1 MIPII
6 YGNLTMDKSSMAAR
20 PTVSTFVQTMGTNV
34 QKGAKSGGFRDKVA
48 FNPLLMEEKNRF
60 PSSLLQNTFNAFQLK
75 QFRPFPLLQFCL
87 LLLLGSVGMA
97 AFAQTEPPRFT
108 AITSMDGLSSN
119 TVTAILKDRYG
130 LLWFAT
136 DDGLNKF
143 DGTGFTVYRHQK
155 KDSTSLKS
163 NDVSAIFEDRT
174 GRIWVG
180 TIIGSLHLYDRR
192 KDSFVRIKT
201 HHSINSICEDAQ
213 GKIWVGT
220 TQGLIILDPNTFA
233 IKTFTNIPGTPAQVA
248 GKHIHRVFRDRHQ
261 QMWVGTGNGLFR
273 FLGKQNRF
281 IPVDYRGTE
290 GYQAG
295 AEFVTAIAED
305 SAGRMWIGT
314 QHGLFVLSAEGK
326 PVRHFGYQ
334 PGNSHSIS
342 NNMIFS
348 IAAQSPDEVW
358 IGTDGGLN
366 IVDTR
371 TWRIAHYAPDPRTP
385 FSITNKSI
393 RSIFPDRSGITWLG
407 TYKGG
412 VNKYDRN
419 LTLFGL
425 KRCDPYDPYGL
436 SAPFVTSFAEHP
448 DGRIFVGTD
457 DGGVNLYDRKTNL
470 FRKYAIHPKN
480 KAASAGLAVL
490 SLKLTA
496 PDALWI
502 GTFQDGLFRLNPAT
516 GRYEQFLQS
525 PEAGSLGN
533 NNIFSLTQDK
543 KGQLWIGTN
552 GGGVNVFHPETGRF
566 ERLFDQSIALLNRI
580 IPLNAYIRDI
590 VEDRHGK
597 MWIASHGTGIA
608 VFDPEKRVSVLLD
621 RDRAALPSNNVLS
634 LLEDSRGNI
643 WAGTGGE
650 GLALFDQ
657 KTRKF
662 VTFGVNEGL
671 SSGMIN
677 KVLEDAQGRIWVST
691 NEGISFFDVHKK
703 KFTNYTTHN
712 GLQNNTFA
720 LGSGLRTSDNML
732 FFGGIA
738 GFNYIDTR
746 GLKRSQ
752 GHTPVILRDLKVG
765 NRTITS
771 ADSGMID
778 ADISVAQSIRLD
790 YKQNFSIG
798 YSALNY
804 TSPEQ
809 TAYRYRL
816 VGLQH
821 EWQQAGQATTASYTN
836 LNPGDYRFEVQASS
850 DGSDWS
856 SVTATVAVIV
866 KPPFYL
872 TIYAYIFYVLAPL
885 AAVFLMRRRGI
896 RKLQRKFREEQAR
909 RETERAQELDR
920 LKIKFLTNLSHE
932 FRTPISLILAPAETL
947 LSQESPH
954 QPQIS
959 AIRRNAKR
967 LLNLVDQLLDFKNL
981 QEQELKADLRRADI
995 VPFVRDA
1002 CDSFSDLSQRKR
1014 IRFTFD
1020 SAIAHLLIDFDADK
1034 MERILFNLLSNAFKF
1049 TPEGGEVALQLSC
1062 GTDDSQQNRLYIK
1075 ISDTGIGIAQEN
1087 HEKIFDRFF
1096 QDEADASV
1104 LNQGSGI
1111 GLSIVRE
1118 FVQMHGGFITVGS
1131 NGARGSI
1138 FTVGLPCETLLF
1150 NPVEIAPAAP
1160 FANITQPE
1168 SATGAGKVSQAEFDD
1183 LPGNDLPGNDLPRIL
1198 IVEDNAEFRHYLKE
1212 NLETHYRVL
1221 EAADGREGWQKAL
1234 SYHPELIVSDIAMP
1248 EMDGLG
1254 MSEKIRSDKR
1264 TSHIPIILLTASSG
1278 EEQQLKGLSSG
1289 ANDYLTKPFNFEILN
1304 IKINNLL
1311 LLNRLLKDVYSRQ
1324 IQMTGRDEA
1333 IESGD
1338 VKLLRDILSYI
1349 DENLNSTQLSVENL
1363 ARHVGMSRG
1372 TLYTKVLEIS
1382 GQSPIE
1388 FIRSIKLEKAAILLE
1403 KSDMNVSQI
1412 SYTAGFATPNY
1423 FTKSFKAK
1431 FNMLPS
1437 AYKAMKR
1444 KPFLHTSH

>member
-1 MIPII
+1 MTA
-6 YGNLTMDKSSMAAR
+6 LK
-20 PTVSTFVQTMGTNV
+20 TFAL
-34 QKGAKSGGFRDKVA
+34 KPSRLF
-48 FNPLLMEEKNRF
+48 LL
-60 PSSLLQNTFNAFQLK
+60 FQI
-75 QFRPFPLLQFCL
+75 CL
-87 LLLLGSVGMA
+87 LLHFAGPA
-97 AFAQTEPPRFT
+97 TTAFAQNEPPRFT
-108 AITSMDGLSSN
+108 AITSMDGLSAN

-163 NDVSAIFEDRT
+163 NDVSALYEDRA

-201 HHSINSICEDAQ
+201 HHSINTICEDGQ
-213 GKIWVGT
+213 GKMWVGT
-220 TQGLIILDPNTFA
+220 TQGLVIVDPKTLHISTFA
-233 IKTFTNIPGTPAQVA
+233 SIA
-248 GKHIHRVFRDRHQ
+248 GKHIHRVFRDRKQ
-261 QMWVGTGNGLFR
+261 QMWVGTGNGLFKY
-273 FLGKQNRF
+273 LAKQNRLL
-281 IPVDYRGTE
+281 PVDYRGTS
-290 GYQAG
+290 GYQNG
-295 AEFVTAIAED
+295 SEFVTAMDED
-305 SAGRMWIGT
+305 SSGSLWIGT
-314 QHGLFVLSAEGK
+314 QNGLFVLSATGK
-326 PVRHFGYQ
+326 PIRHYSYQ
-334 PGNSHSIS
+334 PGSAQSIS
-342 NNMIFS
+342 NNMIF
-348 IAAQSPDEVW
+348 AVRPQGRDEVW
-358 IGTDGGLN
+358 VGTDGGLN
-366 IVDTR
+366 IVHTR
-371 TWRIAHYAPDPRTP
+371 TGRITHHAPDPRMP

-393 RSIFPDRSGITWLG
+393 RSILTDASGITWMG

-425 KRCDPYDPYGL
+425 KRCDPYDPFGL

-470 FRKYAIHPKN
+470 FRKYPIQPKQ
-480 KAASAGLAVL
+480 KSASAGLAVL

-516 GRYEQFLQS
+516 GRYEQFLQG
-525 PEAGSLGN
+525 PDAGSLGN
-533 NNIFSLTQDK
+533 NNIFALTQDK

-552 GGGVNVFHPETGRF
+552 GGGVNVLDPKTGHF
-566 ERLFDQSIALLNRI
+566 ERLFNQNVTLLNRI

-608 VFDPEKRVSVLLD
+608 IFDPEKRTSILLD
-621 RDRAALPSNNVLS
+621 RERSALPSNNVLS

-650 GLALFDQ
+650 GLALYDP
-657 KTRKF
+657 KTQKF

-671 SSGMIN
+671 ASGMIN

-691 NEGISFFDVHKK
+691 NDGISYFDLHKK

-720 LGSGLRTSDNML
+720 LGAGLRASDNML

-746 GLKRSQ
+746 SLKRNQ
-752 GHTPVILRDLKVG
+752 GHTPVILRELKVG

-778 ADISVAQSIRLD
+778 ADISVARSIRLD

-798 YSALNY
+798 YGALNY

-821 EWQQAGQATTASYTN
+821 EWQQAGNATTASYTN
-836 LNPGDYRFEVQASS
+836 LSPGDYRFEVQASS
-850 DGSDWS
+850 DDSDWS
-856 SVTATVAVIV
+856 SPPATVAVTV

-872 TIYAYIFYVLAPL
+872 TIYAYIFYVLAPI
-885 AAVFLMRRRGI
+885 AVVFLMRRRGI
-896 RKLQRKFREEQAR
+896 RRLHRKFREEQAR
-909 RETERAQELDR
+909 RETERTQELNR

-932 FRTPISLILAPAETL
+932 FRTPISLILAPVENL
-947 LSQESPH
+947 LGQEY
-954 QPQIS
+954 QPQIA

-995 VPFVRDA
+995 VPFIRDA

-1020 SAIAHLLIDFDADK
+1020 SAIAHLLIDFDAGK

-1049 TPEGGEVALQLSC
+1049 TPEGGEVALQLTC
-1062 GTDDSQQNRLYIK
+1062 GTDDAQQNWLYIK
-1075 ISDTGIGIAQEN
+1075 VSDTGIGIAPE
-1087 HEKIFDRFF
+1087 HYERIFDRFF
-1096 QDEADASV
+1096 QDEGDASV

-1131 NGARGSI
+1131 NGGNGSI

-1150 NPVEIAPAAP
+1150 NPVEIAPSPA
-1160 FANITQPE
+1160 
-1168 SATGAGKVSQAEFDD
+1168 FDD
-1183 LPGNDLPGNDLPRIL
+1183 IPQRETVNTNQANGDASPGDDLLRNASPGNDLPGDALPRIL

-1212 NLETHYRVL
+1212 NLEAHYRVL
-1221 EAADGREGWQKAL
+1221 EAADGREGWQKVL
-1234 SYHPELIVSDIAMP
+1234 SCHPELIVSDIAMP
-1248 EMDGLG
+1248 EMDGLA

-1304 IKINNLL
+1304 VKINNLL

-1349 DENLNSTQLSVENL
+1349 DDNLNSTQLSVENL

-1372 TLYTKVLEIS
+1372 TLYTRVLELS

-1388 FIRSIKLEKAAILLE
+1388 FIRSIKLEKAALLLE

-1437 AYKAMKR
+1437 EYKTMKR

>member
-1 MIPII
+1 
-6 YGNLTMDKSSMAAR
+6 
-20 PTVSTFVQTMGTNV
+20 
-34 QKGAKSGGFRDKVA
+34 
-48 FNPLLMEEKNRF
+48 
-60 PSSLLQNTFNAFQLK
+60 
-75 QFRPFPLLQFCL
+75 
-87 LLLLGSVGMA
+87 
-97 AFAQTEPPRFT
+97 
-108 AITSMDGLSSN
+108 MDGLSSN
-119 TVTAILKDRYG
+119 TVTAILKDRHG

-143 DGTGFTVYRHQK
+143 DGTDFTVYRHQK

-163 NDVSAIFEDRT
+163 NDVSALYEDRA

-192 KDSFVRIKT
+192 KDSFIRINT
-201 HHSINSICEDAQ
+201 FHSINSICEDRE
-213 GKIWVGT
+213 GKIWAGT
-220 TQGLIILDPNTFA
+220 TQGLITIDPQTLHINTLA
-233 IKTFTNIPGTPAQVA
+233 SISGTPAQVA
-248 GKHIHRVFRDRHQ
+248 GQHVHRVFRDRHQ
-261 QMWVGTGNGLFR
+261 QMWVGTSNGLFR
-273 FLGKQNRF
+273 FMGNQNRF
-281 IPVDYRGTE
+281 VAVDYRGPQTYQE
-290 GYQAG
+290 GS
-295 AEFVTAIAED
+295 EFVTAIGED
-305 SAGRMWIGT
+305 SSGRMWVGT
-314 QHGLFVLSAEGK
+314 QHGLFVLSAAGK
-326 PVRHFGYQ
+326 QVRHFNYE

-342 NNMIFS
+342 NNIIFA
-348 IAAQSPDEVW
+348 IAAQSRDEIW
-358 IGTDGGLN
+358 IATDGGLN
-366 IVDTR
+366 IIDTR
-371 TWRIAHYAPDPRTP
+371 TERITRHGPDPRMP

-393 RSIFPDRSGITWLG
+393 RSLLTDPAGITWMG

-436 SAPFVTSFAEHP
+436 SAPFVTSFAEHS
-448 DGRIFVGTD
+448 DGRVFVGTD

-470 FRKYAIHPKN
+470 IRKYAIHPRN
-480 KAASAGLAVL
+480 KAASSGLAVL

-502 GTFQDGLFRLNPAT
+502 GTFQDGLFRLDPAT
-516 GRYEQFLQS
+516 GRYEQFTQG

-533 NNIFSLTQDK
+533 NNIFALTLDK
-543 KGQLWIGTN
+543 RGKLWIGTN
-552 GGGVNVFHPETGRF
+552 GGGVNVFHPETGQF
-566 ERLFDQSIALLNRI
+566 ERLFHPTVSLLNRT

-597 MWIASHGTGIA
+597 IWIASHGTGIA
-608 VFDPEKRVSVLLD
+608 VFDPEKRVSIILD
-621 RDRAALPSNNVLS
+621 RETAGLPSNNVLS

-643 WAGTGGE
+643 WAGTSGE
-650 GLALFDQ
+650 GLARFNP
-657 KTRKF
+657 KTRQF
-662 VTFGVNEGL
+662 EILGVGEGL

-720 LGSGLRTSDNML
+720 LGAGLRTSDNLL

-746 GLKRSQ
+746 SLKRNQ
-752 GHTPVILRDLKVG
+752 GQTPVMLRDLKVG

-771 ADSGMID
+771 ADAGMVD

-798 YSALNY
+798 YGALNY
-804 TSPEQ
+804 TNPEQ

-816 VGLQH
+816 VGLQN

-836 LNPGDYRFEVQASS
+836 LSPGDYRFEVQASS
-850 DGSDWS
+850 DGSDWTS
-856 SVTATVAVIV
+856 PPATVAVTI

-872 TIYAYIFYVLAPL
+872 TIYAYIFYVLAPI
-885 AAVFLMRRRGI
+885 AAVYLMRRRGI
-896 RKLQRKFREEQAR
+896 RRLHRKFREEQAR
-909 RETERAQELDR
+909 RETERKQELDR

-932 FRTPISLILAPAETL
+932 FRTPISLILAPVENL
-947 LSQESPH
+947 LGPEQPH
-954 QPQIS
+954 QPQIA

-981 QEQELKADLRRADI
+981 QEQELKADLRRNDI
-995 VPFVRDA
+995 VPFIRDA

-1020 SAIAHLLIDFDADK
+1020 SSISHLLVDFDADK

-1049 TPEGGEVALQLSC
+1049 TPEGGEVTLQLSC
-1062 GTDDSQQNRLYIK
+1062 GTDDSQQNWLYIK
-1075 ISDTGIGIAQEN
+1075 VSDTGIGISPE
-1087 HEKIFDRFF
+1087 HREKIFDRFF

-1131 NGARGSI
+1131 NGDKGSV
-1138 FTVGLPCETLLF
+1138 FTVGLPCETWVF
-1150 NPVEIAPAAP
+1150 NPVEIAPAVPFEGTAAP
-1160 FANITQPE
+1160 EEGPDP
-1168 SATGAGKVSQAEFDD
+1168 AGKMSQAEFDEM
-1183 LPGNDLPGNDLPRIL
+1183 PRNDLPRIL

-1221 EAADGREGWQKAL
+1221 EAADGKEGWQKAL
-1234 SYHPELIVSDIAMP
+1234 SCHPELIVSDIAMP
-1248 EMDGLG
+1248 EMDGLA
-1254 MSEKIRSDKR
+1254 MSEKIKSDKR

-1304 IKINNLL
+1304 VKINNLL

-1324 IQMTGRDEA
+1324 IQMSGRDVA

-1338 VKLLRDILSYI
+1338 VKLLRDMLSYI
-1349 DENLNSTQLSVENL
+1349 EDNLNSTQLSVENL

-1372 TLYTKVLEIS
+1372 TLYTKVLEVS
-1382 GQSPIE
+1382 GQTPIE
-1388 FIRSIKLEKAAILLE
+1388 FIRSIKLEKAALLLE

-1437 AYKAMKR
+1437 EYKAMKR
-1444 KPFLHTSH
+1444 KPFSQVSH

>member
-1 MIPII
+1 
-6 YGNLTMDKSSMAAR
+6 
-20 PTVSTFVQTMGTNV
+20 MG
-34 QKGAKSGGFRDKVA
+34 QS
-48 FNPLLMEEKNRF
+48 
-60 PSSLLQNTFNAFQLK
+60 
-75 QFRPFPLLQFCL
+75 
-87 LLLLGSVGMA
+87 
-97 AFAQTEPPRFT
+97 EPPRFT

-143 DGTGFTVYRHQK
+143 DGTGFTVYRHRK
-155 KDSTSLKS
+155 TDPASLKS
-163 NDVSAIFEDRT
+163 NDVSALYEDRA

-201 HHSINSICEDAQ
+201 HHSINSICEDSQ
-213 GKIWVGT
+213 GRIWAGT
-220 TQGLIILDPNTFA
+220 TQGLIIIDPLTFNV
-233 IKTFTNIPGTPAQVA
+233 KTFTAIPGTPAQVA

-273 FLGKQNRF
+273 FLGKQNQF

-295 AEFVTAIAED
+295 SEFVTAIGED
-305 SAGRMWIGT
+305 SSGSKWIGT
-314 QHGLFVLSAEGK
+314 QNGLFVLSAEGK
-326 PVRHFGYQ
+326 RIRHFSYQ
-334 PGNSHSIS
+334 PGNGHSIS
-342 NNMIFS
+342 NNMIFTV
-348 IAAQSPDEVW
+348 AAQSRDEVW
-358 IGTDGGLN
+358 VGTDGGLN
-366 IVDTR
+366 IIDTR
-371 TWRIAHYAPDPRTP
+371 TGRITHHAPYPRMP

-393 RSIFPDRSGITWLG
+393 RSILTDPTGITWMG

-470 FRKYAIHPKN
+470 FRRYTIHPRN
-480 KAASAGLAVL
+480 KAASSGLAVL
-490 SLKLTA
+490 SLELTA

-502 GTFQDGLFRLNPAT
+502 GTFQDGLFRLNPAS
-516 GRYEQFLQS
+516 GRYEQFTKGA
-525 PEAGSLGN
+525 EDGSLGN
-533 NNIFSLTQDK
+533 DNIFALTKDK
-543 KGQLWIGTN
+543 KGRLWIGTN
-552 GGGVNVFHPETGRF
+552 GGGVNIFHPETQRF
-566 ERLFDQSIALLNRI
+566 ERLFNPNISLLNRI

-608 VFDPEKRVSVLLD
+608 VFDPEKRVSILLD
-621 RDRAALPSNNVLS
+621 RETAALPSNNVLS

-650 GLALFDQ
+650 GLALFNP

-662 VTFGVNEGL
+662 ATFGVNEGL

-691 NEGISFFDVHKK
+691 NEGISFFDIHKK

-720 LGSGLRTSDNML
+720 LGAGLRSSDNVL

-746 GLKRSQ
+746 GLKRNQ
-752 GHTPVILRDLKVG
+752 GQTPVILRDLKVG

-778 ADISVAQSIRLD
+778 ADISVARSIRLD

-798 YSALNY
+798 YGALNY

-816 VGLQH
+816 VGLQN
-821 EWQQAGQATTASYTN
+821 EWQQAGKATTASYTN
-836 LNPGDYRFEVQASS
+836 LSPGDYRFEVQASS
-850 DGSDWS
+850 DDSDWS
-856 SVTATVAVIV
+856 PVSAIVAVTV

-872 TIYAYIFYVLAPL
+872 TIYAYIFYVLAPV

-896 RKLQRKFREEQAR
+896 RRLHGKFREEQAR

-932 FRTPISLILAPAETL
+932 FRTPISLILAPVDNL
-947 LSQESPH
+947 LGQEQPH
-954 QPQIS
+954 QPQMV

-981 QEQELKADLRRADI
+981 QEQELKADLRRNDI
-995 VPFVRDA
+995 VPFIRDA

-1020 SAIAHLLIDFDADK
+1020 SAVEHLLIDFDAGK
-1034 MERILFNLLSNAFKF
+1034 MERVLFNLLSNAFKF
-1049 TPEGGEVALQLSC
+1049 TPEGGEVALQMSC
-1062 GTDDSQQNRLYIK
+1062 GTDDWSQTWLYIK
-1075 ISDTGIGIAQEN
+1075 VSDTGIGISPEN
-1087 HEKIFDRFF
+1087 REKIFDRFF

-1131 NGARGSI
+1131 NAGNGSI
-1138 FTVGLPCETLLF
+1138 FTVGLPCETLVF
-1150 NPVEIAPAAP
+1150 NPVEIAPIVP
-1160 FANITQPE
+1160 FADIVWPE
-1168 SATGAGKVSQAEFDD
+1168 NAVGPAGKIPQAQPDEMPRNGLPGND
-1183 LPGNDLPGNDLPRIL
+1183 LPGNGLPGNDLPRIL

-1234 SYHPELIVSDIAMP
+1234 SCHPELIVSDIAMP
-1248 EMDGLG
+1248 EMDGLS
-1254 MSEKIRSDKR
+1254 MSGKIKSDKR

-1304 IKINNLL
+1304 VKINNLL

-1324 IQMTGRDEA
+1324 IQMSGRDVA

-1338 VKLLRDILSYI
+1338 VKLLRDMLSYI
-1349 DENLNSTQLSVENL
+1349 DDNLNSTQLSVENL

-1382 GQSPIE
+1382 GQTPIE
-1388 FIRSIKLEKAAILLE
+1388 FIRSIKLEKAALLLE

-1437 AYKAMKR
+1437 EYKAMKR
-1444 KPFLHTSH
+1444 KPFLPVPH

>member
-1 MIPII
+1 M
-6 YGNLTMDKSSMAAR
+6 
-20 PTVSTFVQTMGTNV
+20 
-34 QKGAKSGGFRDKVA
+34 
-48 FNPLLMEEKNRF
+48 
-60 PSSLLQNTFNAFQLK
+60 K
-75 QFRPFPLLQFCL
+75 QFRPFLLLQICL
-87 LLLLGSVGMA
+87 LLLFIGAGRTA
-97 AFAQTEPPRFT
+97 TAQHEPPRFT

-119 TVTAILKDRYG
+119 TVTAVLKDRYG

-163 NDVSAIFEDRT
+163 NDVSALYEDRA

-192 KDSFVRIKT
+192 KDSFIRVKT
-201 HHSINSICEDAQ
+201 YHSINSVCEDAQ

-220 TQGLIILDPNTFA
+220 TQGLIIVDPATLH
-233 IKTFTNIPGTPAQVA
+233 IKTFTNIPDTPVQVA
-248 GKHIHRVFRDRHQ
+248 GKHIHRIFRDRRQ
-261 QMWVGTGNGLFR
+261 QMWVGTGNGLFK

-281 IPVDYRGTE
+281 IPVDYRGAQSYPS
-290 GYQAG
+290 GS
-295 AEFVTAIAED
+295 EFITAIGED
-305 SAGRMWIGT
+305 SSGNMWIGT
-314 QHGLFVLSAEGK
+314 QNGLFVPGDGAR
-326 PVRHFGYQ
+326 PMQHFRYE
-334 PGNSHSIS
+334 PGNGQSIS
-342 NNMIFS
+342 NNMIFA
-348 IAAQSPDEVW
+348 IGVQSRNEVW

-366 IVDTR
+366 IIDTR
-371 TWRIAHYAPDPRTP
+371 TGRVTHHAPDPRRP

-393 RSIFPDRSGITWLG
+393 RSILPDPAGITWLG

-470 FRKYAIHPKN
+470 FRKYPIHAQN
-480 KAASAGLAVL
+480 KAASSGLAVL
-490 SLKLTA
+490 SLKMTA
-496 PDALWI
+496 PDVLWI

-516 GRYEQFLQS
+516 GRYEQFTQG

-543 KGQLWIGTN
+543 NGKLWIGTN
-552 GGGVNVFHPETGRF
+552 GGGVNVFHPETGHF
-566 ERLFDQSIALLNRI
+566 ERLFDPGVSLPNRI

-590 VEDRHGK
+590 VQDRHGK

-608 VFDPEKRVSVLLD
+608 VYDPEKRVSTLLD
-621 RDRAALPSNNVLS
+621 RDQAALPSNNVLS

-650 GLALFDQ
+650 GLALFDP

-662 VTFGVNEGL
+662 RTFGVDEGL

-691 NEGISFFDVHKK
+691 NEGISFFDIHKK
-703 KFTNYTTHN
+703 KFTNYTAYN
-712 GLQNNTFA
+712 GLQNSTFA
-720 LGSGLRTSDNML
+720 LGAGLRASDNML

-746 GLKRSQ
+746 GLKMNQ
-752 GHTPVILRDLKVG
+752 GYTPVILRELKVG

-778 ADISVAQSIRLD
+778 ADISVARSIRLD

-798 YSALNY
+798 FGALNY
-804 TSPEQ
+804 TNPEQ

-816 VGLQH
+816 VGLQN
-821 EWQQAGQATTASYTN
+821 EWQQAGNATSASYTN
-836 LNPGDYRFEVQASS
+836 LSPGEYRFEVQASS

-856 SVTATVAVIV
+856 STPASVTVLV

-872 TIYAYIFYVLAPL
+872 TIYAYIFYVLAPI
-885 AAVFLMRRRGI
+885 AVVFLMRRRGI
-896 RKLQRKFREEQAR
+896 RKLQHKFREEQAR
-909 RETERAQELDR
+909 REIERAQELDR

-947 LSQESPH
+947 LGQESPH

-981 QEQELKADLRRADI
+981 QDQELKADLRRADI
-995 VPFVRDA
+995 VPFIRDA

-1020 SAIAHLLIDFDADK
+1020 SAIAHLLIDFDAGK

-1062 GTDDSQQNRLYIK
+1062 GTDDSQQNWLYIK
-1075 ISDTGIGIAQEN
+1075 VSDTGIGIAPE
-1087 HEKIFDRFF
+1087 HHKKIFDRFF
-1096 QDEADASV
+1096 QDDADASV

-1111 GLSIVRE
+1111 GLSIVKE

-1131 NGARGSI
+1131 NGDKGSV
-1138 FTVGLPCETLLF
+1138 FTVGLPCETF
-1150 NPVEIAPAAP
+1150 VYNPVEIAPVDALADIPQQQAASDL
-1160 FANITQPE
+1160 ANKSP
-1168 SATGAGKVSQAEFDD
+1168 QADFD
-1183 LPGNDLPGNDLPRIL
+1183 DLPRIL
-1198 IVEDNAEFRHYLKE
+1198 IVEDNPEFRHYLKE

-1221 EAADGREGWQKAL
+1221 EAADGKEGWQKAL
-1234 SYHPELIVSDIAMP
+1234 SHHPELIVSDIAMP
-1248 EMDGLG
+1248 EMDGLA

-1349 DENLNSTQLSVENL
+1349 DDNLNSTQLSVENL

-1388 FIRSIKLEKAAILLE
+1388 FIRSIKLEKAALLLE

-1423 FTKSFKAK
+1423 FTKSFKAR

-1437 AYKAMKR
+1437 EYKAMKR
-1444 KPFLHTSH
+1444 KPLLDLTH

>member
-1 MIPII
+1 
-6 YGNLTMDKSSMAAR
+6 
-20 PTVSTFVQTMGTNV
+20 
-34 QKGAKSGGFRDKVA
+34 
-48 FNPLLMEEKNRF
+48 
-60 PSSLLQNTFNAFQLK
+60 
-75 QFRPFPLLQFCL
+75 
-87 LLLLGSVGMA
+87 
-97 AFAQTEPPRFT
+97 
-108 AITSMDGLSSN
+108 MDGLSSN
-119 TVTAILKDRYG
+119 TVTAILKDRHG

-143 DGTGFTVYRHQK
+143 DGTGFTVYRHK
-155 KDSTSLKS
+155 KTDSTSLKS
-163 NDVSAIFEDRT
+163 NDVSALFEDRT

-180 TIIGSLHLYDRR
+180 TITGSLHWYDRR

-201 HHSINSICEDAQ
+201 YHSINSICEDGQ

-220 TQGLIILDPNTFA
+220 TQGLVTIDPATFRVHTFA
-233 IKTFTNIPGTPAQVA
+233 SVAHTPAQVA
-248 GKHIHRVFRDRHQ
+248 GMHVHRVFRDAKQ
-261 QMWVGTGNGLFR
+261 QMWVGTGNGLFKY
-273 FLGKQNRF
+273 LSKQNRF
-281 IPVDYRGTE
+281 IPVDYRGARSYE
-290 GYQAG
+290 NGS
-295 AEFVTAIAED
+295 EFVTTLRED
-305 SAGRMWIGT
+305 SSGSIWIGT
-314 QHGLFVLSAEGK
+314 QNGLFVLSETGK
-326 PVRHFGYQ
+326 PMRHYSYH
-334 PGNSHSIS
+334 PGNSGSIS
-342 NNMIFS
+342 NNMIFA
-348 IAAQSPDEVW
+348 ISPQGRDEVW
-358 IGTDGGLN
+358 VGTDGGLN
-366 IVDTR
+366 IIDTR
-371 TWRIAHYAPDPRTP
+371 TGRITLHAPDPRTP

-393 RSIFPDRSGITWLG
+393 RSILTDASGITWMG

-448 DGRIFVGTD
+448 DGRMFVGTD

-470 FRKYAIHPKN
+470 FLKYPIHARN

-502 GTFQDGLFRLNPAT
+502 GTFQDGLFRLDPAT
-516 GRYEQFLQS
+516 GRYEQFTQG
-525 PEAGSLGN
+525 PEAGSLSN
-533 NNIFSLTQDK
+533 NNVFSLTQDK
-543 KGQLWIGTN
+543 KGRLWVGTN
-552 GGGVNVFHPETGRF
+552 GGGVNVYHPETKQF
-566 ERLFDQSIALLNRI
+566 ERLFNQNISLPHRI

-608 VFDPEKRVSVLLD
+608 VFDPEKRTSLLLN
-621 RDRAALPSNNVLS
+621 RETAALPSNNVLT

-650 GLALFDQ
+650 GLALFDP

-662 VTFGVNEGL
+662 VPFGVNEGL

-691 NEGISFFDVHKK
+691 NEGISFFDIHKK

-720 LGSGLRTSDNML
+720 LGAGARTSDGML

-738 GFNYIDTR
+738 GFNYIGTQA
-746 GLKRSQ
+746 LKRNPGQ
-752 GHTPVILRDLKVG
+752 MPVLLRELKVG
-765 NRTITS
+765 NRTVTS

-798 YSALNY
+798 YGALNY
-804 TSPEQ
+804 TNPEQ

-816 VGLQH
+816 VGLQT
-821 EWQQAGQATTASYTN
+821 EWQQAGGATTASYTN
-836 LNPGDYRFEVQASS
+836 LSPGEYRFEVQASS

-856 SVTATVAVIV
+856 SPPAAVAITV

-872 TIYAYIFYVLAPL
+872 TIYAYIFYILAPV
-885 AAVFLMRRRGI
+885 AAVYLMRRRGI
-896 RKLQRKFREEQAR
+896 RRLHRKFRKEQAR
-909 RETERAQELDR
+909 RETERKQELDR

-932 FRTPISLILAPAETL
+932 FRTPISLILAPVENLLGQET
-947 LSQESPH
+947 QQ
-954 QPQIS
+954 QPQLS

-1002 CDSFSDLSQRKR
+1002 CDSFSDLSHRKR

-1020 SAIAHLLIDFDADK
+1020 SAVEHLMMDFDAGK

-1049 TPEGGEVALQLSC
+1049 TPQGGEVALQLSC
-1062 GTDDSQQNRLYIK
+1062 GTDDAGQNRLYIK
-1075 ISDTGIGIAQEN
+1075 VSDTGIGISPE
-1087 HEKIFDRFF
+1087 HYEKIFDRFF
-1096 QDEADASV
+1096 QDDGDASV

-1111 GLSIVRE
+1111 GLSIVKE
-1118 FVQMHGGFITVGS
+1118 FVQMHGGSITVARNGDKGS
-1131 NGARGSI
+1131 V
-1138 FTVGLPCETLLF
+1138 FTVGLPCEIWVF
-1150 NPVEIAPAAP
+1150 NPVEIAPAVPFPDIGRPENEPAP
-1160 FANITQPE
+1160 ILPQTGS
-1168 SATGAGKVSQAEFDD
+1168 SALPGNGLPGND
-1183 LPGNDLPGNDLPRIL
+1183 LPGNDLPGNGLPRIL

-1221 EAADGREGWQKAL
+1221 EAADGKEGWQKAL

-1248 EMDGLG
+1248 EMDGLT
-1254 MSEKIRSDKR
+1254 MSEKIRADKR

-1304 IKINNLL
+1304 VKINNLL
-1311 LLNRLLKDVYSRQ
+1311 LLNRLLKDLYSRQ
-1324 IQMTGRDEA
+1324 IQMTGRNEA

-1338 VKLLRDILSYI
+1338 VKLLRDMLSYI
-1349 DENLNSTQLSVENL
+1349 DDNLNSTQLSVENL

-1372 TLYTKVLEIS
+1372 TLYTRVLEIS

-1388 FIRSIKLEKAAILLE
+1388 FIRSIKLEKAALLLE

-1423 FTKSFKAK
+1423 FTKSFKAR

-1437 AYKAMKR
+1437 EYKAMKR
-1444 KPFLHTSH
+1444 KPFYIHQIDLP

>member
-1 MIPII
+1 
-6 YGNLTMDKSSMAAR
+6 
-20 PTVSTFVQTMGTNV
+20 
-34 QKGAKSGGFRDKVA
+34 
-48 FNPLLMEEKNRF
+48 
-60 PSSLLQNTFNAFQLK
+60 LK
-75 QFRPFPLLQFCL
+75 RSRPFLLFQICL
-87 LLLLGSVGMA
+87 LLLFTSIGRVVT
-97 AFAQTEPPRFT
+97 AQNEPPRFT

-119 TVTAILKDRYG
+119 TVTAILKDRHG

-143 DGTGFTVYRHQK
+143 DGTGFTVYRHRK
-155 KDSTSLKS
+155 TDSTSLKS
-163 NDVSAIFEDRT
+163 NDVSAIFEDRA

-201 HHSINSICEDAQ
+201 YHSINSICEDGQ

-220 TQGLIILDPNTFA
+220 TQGLVIVDPHTFQ
-233 IKTFTNIPGTPAQVA
+233 IKTFNAVPGTPAQVA
-248 GKHIHRVFRDRHQ
+248 GKHVHRVFRDRNQ
-261 QMWVGTGNGLFR
+261 QMWIGTSNGLFR
-273 FLGKQNRF
+273 FMGKQNRF
-281 IPVDYRGTE
+281 VPVDYRGTQ

-295 AEFVTAIAED
+295 AEFVTAIGED
-305 SAGRMWIGT
+305 SSGSMWVGT
-314 QHGLFVLSAEGK
+314 QHGLFVLSAADK
-326 PVRHFGYQ
+326 SVRHFSYQ

-342 NNMIFS
+342 NNMVFAIG
-348 IAAQSPDEVW
+348 AQSRDEVW
-358 IGTDGGLN
+358 VGTDGGLN
-366 IVDTR
+366 IIDAR
-371 TWRIAHYAPDPRTP
+371 TGNITHHAPDPRTP

-393 RSIFPDRSGITWLG
+393 RSILTDQAGITWMG

-470 FRKYAIHPKN
+470 FRKYAIRPRN
-480 KAASAGLAVL
+480 KAVSSGLAVL

-502 GTFQDGLFRLNPAT
+502 GTFQDGLFRLDPIT
-516 GRYEQFLQS
+516 GRYEQFMQG
-525 PEAGSLGN
+525 PEVGSLGN
-533 NNIFSLTQDK
+533 NNIFSLALDK
-543 KGQLWIGTN
+543 KGKLWIGTN
-552 GGGVNVFHPETGRF
+552 GGGVNVFHPQTGKF
-566 ERLFDQSIALLNRI
+566 ERLFNPNISLLNRI

-590 VEDRHGK
+590 VEDRDGK

-621 RDRAALPSNNVLS
+621 RETAALPSNNVLS

-650 GLALFDQ
+650 GLALFNP

-662 VTFGVNEGL
+662 ATFGVNEGL

-677 KVLEDAQGRIWVST
+677 KVLEDTQGRIWVST
-691 NEGISFFDVHKK
+691 NEGISSFDLHKK

-720 LGSGLRTSDNML
+720 LGSGLRTADDML
-732 FFGGIA
+732 LFGGIA

-746 GLKRSQ
+746 SLKRNQ
-752 GHTPVILRDLKVG
+752 GQTPVMLRDLKVG

-798 YSALNY
+798 YGALDY
-804 TSPEQ
+804 TNPEQ
-809 TAYRYRL
+809 TVYRYRL
-816 VGLQH
+816 VGLQN
-821 EWQQAGQATTASYTN
+821 EWQQAGHSTTASYTN
-836 LNPGDYRFEVQASS
+836 LGPGEYRFEVQASS
-850 DGSDWS
+850 DDSDWS
-856 SVTATVAVIV
+856 SAPAIVAVTV

-872 TIYAYIFYVLAPL
+872 TIYAYIFYVLAPT

-896 RKLQRKFREEQAR
+896 RRLHRKFRKEQAR
-909 RETERAQELDR
+909 CETERAQELDR

-932 FRTPISLILAPAETL
+932 FRTPISLILAPVENL
-947 LSQESPH
+947 LGQEQPH
-954 QPQIS
+954 PPQIA

-981 QEQELKADLRRADI
+981 QEQELKADLRRNDI
-995 VPFVRDA
+995 VPFIRDA

-1020 SAIAHLLIDFDADK
+1020 SAISHLLVNFDTDK

-1049 TPEGGEVALQLSC
+1049 TPEGGEVTLQLSC
-1062 GTDDSQQNRLYIK
+1062 GSDDSQQNWLYIK
-1075 ISDTGIGIAQEN
+1075 VFDTGIGISPEN

-1118 FVQMHGGFITVGS
+1118 FVQMHGGFITVGA
-1131 NGARGSI
+1131 NRDKGSV
-1138 FTVGLPCETLLF
+1138 FTVGLPCENWVF
-1150 NPVEIAPAAP
+1150 NPVEIAPAA
-1160 FANITQPE
+1160 ALAAITRPE
-1168 SATGAGKVSQAEFDD
+1168 KTPGPAGKVSRPGLDEMPGNDLPRND
-1183 LPGNDLPGNDLPRIL
+1183 LPGNGLPGNDLPGNGLPGNDLPRIL

-1212 NLETHYRVL
+1212 NLETHYRVV
-1221 EAADGREGWQKAL
+1221 EAADGKEGWQKAL
-1234 SYHPELIVSDIAMP
+1234 SCHPELIVSDIAMP
-1248 EMDGLG
+1248 EMDGLA
-1254 MSEKIRSDKR
+1254 MSEKIKSDKR
-1264 TSHIPIILLTASSG
+1264 TSHIPIILLTASGG

-1304 IKINNLL
+1304 VKINNLL

-1324 IQMTGRDEA
+1324 IQMSGRDVA

-1338 VKLLRDILSYI
+1338 VKLLREMLSYI
-1349 DENLNSTQLSVENL
+1349 DDNLNSTQLSVENL

-1437 AYKAMKR
+1437 EYKATKR
-1444 KPFLHTSH
+1444 KPFLQESH

>member
-1 MIPII
+1 MADLERKLH
-6 YGNLTMDKSSMAAR
+6 LTDAQRRNGSLFCRLYNK
-20 PTVSTFVQTMGTNV
+20 PLF
-34 QKGAKSGGFRDKVA
+34 KA
-48 FNPLLMEEKNRF
+48 FKLKQSRPLLR
-60 PSSLLQNTFNAFQLK
+60 LLIY
-75 QFRPFPLLQFCL
+75 L
-87 LLLLGSVGMA
+87 LLLFAGAGRIVV
-97 AFAQTEPPRFT
+97 AQTEPPRFT
-108 AITSMDGLSSN
+108 AVTSMDGLSSN
-119 TVTAILKDRYG
+119 TVTAILKDRHG

-143 DGTGFTVYRHQK
+143 DGTGFTVYRHEK
-155 KDSTSLKS
+155 KDSSSLKS
-163 NDVSAIFEDRT
+163 NDVSAIFEDRA

-180 TIIGSLHLYDRR
+180 TIIGGLHLYDRR
-192 KDSFVRIKT
+192 KDSFVRVKT
-201 HHSINSICEDAQ
+201 FHSINSICEDSQ
-213 GKIWVGT
+213 GKIWSGT
-220 TQGLIILDPNTFA
+220 TQGLMIIDPLTLA
-233 IKTFTNIPGTPAQVA
+233 IKTFTSIPGTPAQVA
-248 GKHIHRVFRDRHQ
+248 GKHVHRVFRDRHQ
-261 QMWVGTGNGLFR
+261 QMWVGTSDGLFR
-273 FLGKQNRF
+273 FQDKQNRF
-281 IPVDYRGTE
+281 VPIDYRGSESYPE
-290 GYQAG
+290 GS
-295 AEFVTAIAED
+295 EFVTAITED
-305 SAGRMWIGT
+305 SSGSMWIGT
-314 QHGLFVLSAEGK
+314 QHGLFVLSAAGK
-326 PVRHFGYQ
+326 QIRHFRYQ

-342 NNMIFS
+342 NNMIFA
-348 IAAQSPDEVW
+348 IAAQSRDEVW
-358 IGTDGGLN
+358 VGTDGGLN
-366 IVDTR
+366 IIDTR
-371 TWRIAHYAPDPRTP
+371 SGRITRHAPDPRMP

-393 RSIFPDRSGITWLG
+393 RSLLNDPAGIIWMG

-436 SAPFVTSFAEHP
+436 SAPFVTSFAEYP

-470 FRKYAIHPKN
+470 IRRYAIHPKN
-480 KAASAGLAVL
+480 KAASSGLAVL
-490 SLKLTA
+490 SLRLAA

-502 GTFQDGLFRLNPAT
+502 GTFQDGLFRLNPVT
-516 GRYEQFLQS
+516 GRYEQFTQG

-533 NNIFSLTQDK
+533 NNIFALTLDK
-543 KGQLWIGTN
+543 NGKLWIGTN

-566 ERLFDQSIALLNRI
+566 ERLFHPNVSLLNRA

-621 RDRAALPSNNVLS
+621 RETAALPSNNVLS
-634 LLEDSRGNI
+634 LLEDSRGSI
-643 WAGTGGE
+643 WAGTSGE
-650 GLALFDQ
+650 GLALFDP

-662 VTFGVNEGL
+662 TTFGVNEGL

-691 NEGISFFDVHKK
+691 NEGISFFDLHKK

-720 LGSGLRTSDNML
+720 MGAGLRTSDNVL

-746 GLKRSQ
+746 SLKRNQ
-752 GHTPVILRDLKVG
+752 GQTPVMLRDLKIG
-765 NRTITS
+765 NRAITS
-771 ADSGMID
+771 ADAGMID

-798 YSALNY
+798 YGALNY
-804 TSPEQ
+804 TNPEQ
-809 TAYRYRL
+809 TTYRYRL
-816 VGLQH
+816 VGLQN

-836 LNPGDYRFEVQASS
+836 LSPGDYRFEVQASS
-850 DGSDWS
+850 DGSDWTS
-856 SVTATVAVIV
+856 PPAAVAVTV

-872 TIYAYIFYVLAPL
+872 TIYAYIFYVLAPI
-885 AAVFLMRRRGI
+885 AAVYLMRRRGI
-896 RKLQRKFREEQAR
+896 RRLHRKFREEQAR
-909 RETERAQELDR
+909 RETERKQELDQ

-932 FRTPISLILAPAETL
+932 FRTPISLILAPVENL
-947 LSQESPH
+947 LGPEQPH
-954 QPQIS
+954 QPQIA

-981 QEQELKADLRRADI
+981 QEQELKADLRRNDI
-995 VPFVRDA
+995 VPFIRDA

-1020 SAIAHLLIDFDADK
+1020 SAVSHLLIDFDADK

-1049 TPEGGEVALQLSC
+1049 TPEGGEVRLQLTC
-1062 GTDDSQQNRLYIK
+1062 GTDDAQQNWLYIK
-1075 ISDTGIGIAQEN
+1075 VSDTGIGISPE
-1087 HEKIFDRFF
+1087 HREKIFDRFF
-1096 QDEADASV
+1096 QDDANASV

-1131 NGARGSI
+1131 NGEKGSV
-1138 FTVGLPCETLLF
+1138 FTVGLPCETWVF
-1150 NPVEIAPAAP
+1150 NPVEIAPAVPFGDAP
-1160 FANITQPE
+1160 IQEKSSDP
-1168 SATGAGKVSQAEFDD
+1168 AGKISQGEFDAM
-1183 LPGNDLPGNDLPRIL
+1183 PGNALPRIL

-1221 EAADGREGWQKAL
+1221 EAADGKEGWQKAL
-1234 SYHPELIVSDIAMP
+1234 SCHPELIVSDIAMP
-1248 EMDGLG
+1248 EMDGLALSG
-1254 MSEKIRSDKR
+1254 KIKSDKR

-1304 IKINNLL
+1304 VKINNLL

-1324 IQMTGRDEA
+1324 IQMSGRDVA

-1338 VKLLRDILSYI
+1338 VKLLRDMLSYI
-1349 DENLNSTQLSVENL
+1349 EDNLNSTQLSVENL

-1382 GQSPIE
+1382 GQTPIE
-1388 FIRSIKLEKAAILLE
+1388 FIRSIKLEKAALLLE

-1437 AYKAMKR
+1437 EYKAMKR
-1444 KPFLHTSH
+1444 KPFLDVSH

>member
-1 MIPII
+1 
-6 YGNLTMDKSSMAAR
+6 
-20 PTVSTFVQTMGTNV
+20 
-34 QKGAKSGGFRDKVA
+34 
-48 FNPLLMEEKNRF
+48 
-60 PSSLLQNTFNAFQLK
+60 
-75 QFRPFPLLQFCL
+75 
-87 LLLLGSVGMA
+87 
-97 AFAQTEPPRFT
+97 
-108 AITSMDGLSSN
+108 MDGLSAN
-119 TVTAILKDRYG
+119 TVTAILKDRKG

-136 DDGLNKF
+136 EDGLNKF

-163 NDVSAIFEDRT
+163 NDVSALYEDRA

-192 KDSFVRIKT
+192 KDSFVRITT
-201 HHSINSICEDAQ
+201 HHSINSICEDGQ

-220 TQGLIILDPNTFA
+220 TQGLIIIDPQTFK
-233 IKTFTNIPGTPAQVA
+233 IKTFASVPGIPAPVA
-248 GKHIHRVFRDRHQ
+248 GKHVHRVFRDRNR

-273 FLGKQNRF
+273 FSVQNRF
-281 IPVDYRGTE
+281 VPVDYHGPQSY
-290 GYQAG
+290 GDG
-295 AEFVTAIAED
+295 ADFVTALSQD
-305 SAGRMWIGT
+305 SSGRMWVGT
-314 QHGLFVLSAEGK
+314 QNGLFVLSVDGK
-326 PVRHFGYQ
+326 PQQQFRYQ

-348 IAAQSPDEVW
+348 IGPQNRDEVW
-358 IGTDGGLN
+358 VGTDGGLN
-366 IVDTR
+366 IIDTR
-371 TWRIAHYAPDPRTP
+371 TGRIARYAPDPRMP

-393 RSIFPDRSGITWLG
+393 RSILTDPSGITWLG

-419 LTLFGL
+419 LTIFGL
-425 KRCDPYDPYGL
+425 KRCDPYDPFGL

-470 FRKYAIHPKN
+470 FRKYAIHPRN
-480 KAASAGLAVL
+480 KAASSGLAVL

-516 GRYEQFLQS
+516 GHYEQFTQG

-533 NNIFSLTQDK
+533 NNIFSLTRDK

-552 GGGVNVFHPETGRF
+552 GGGVNVYHPETGRF
-566 ERLFDQSIALLNRI
+566 ERLFDPGISLLNRI

-608 VFDPEKRVSVLLD
+608 VFDPEKRVSTLLD
-621 RDRAALPSNNVLS
+621 RERAGLPNNNVLS

-650 GLALFDQ
+650 GLALFDP
-657 KTRKF
+657 KTRRF
-662 VTFGVNEGL
+662 VTFGVSEGL
-671 SSGMIN
+671 PSGIVN

-691 NEGISFFDVHKK
+691 NEGVSFFDIHKK

-720 LGSGLRTSDNML
+720 LGAGMRASDGLL

-738 GFNYIDTR
+738 GFNYIDSR
-746 GLKRSQ
+746 SLKGNQ
-752 GHTPVILRDLKVG
+752 GPTPVILRDLKVG
-765 NRTITS
+765 NRTVTS
-771 ADSGMID
+771 ADSAIID
-778 ADISVAQSIRLD
+778 ADISVTRSIRLD

-798 YSALNY
+798 YGALNY

-809 TAYRYRL
+809 TTYRYRL
-816 VGLQH
+816 IGFQN
-821 EWQQAGQATTASYTN
+821 EWQQAGRATTASYTN
-836 LNPGDYRFEVQASS
+836 LSPGEYRFEVQASS
-850 DGSDWS
+850 DDSDWS
-856 SVTATVAVIV
+856 SPPATVAVTV

-872 TIYAYIFYVLAPL
+872 TIYAYIFYVLAPIV
-885 AAVFLMRRRGI
+885 AVFLMRRRGI
-896 RKLQRKFREEQAR
+896 RRLQRKFTEEQAR
-909 RETERAQELDR
+909 LETGRAQELDR

-932 FRTPISLILAPAETL
+932 FRTPISLILAPVENLLGQET
-947 LSQESPH
+947 PH
-954 QPQIS
+954 QPQIA

-981 QEQELKADLRRADI
+981 QEQELKAHLRRNDI
-995 VPFVRDA
+995 VPFIRDA

-1049 TPEGGEVALQLSC
+1049 TPEGGEVALQLTC
-1062 GTDDSQQNRLYIK
+1062 GTDDTPQNWLYIK
-1075 ISDTGIGIAQEN
+1075 ISDTGVGISPEH

-1096 QDEADASV
+1096 QNDAGASV

-1118 FVQMHGGFITVGS
+1118 FVQMHGGIITVSS
-1131 NGARGSI
+1131 NGGRGSI
-1138 FTVGLPCETLLF
+1138 FTVALPCESLIF
-1150 NPVEIAPAAP
+1150 NPVEIASPDP
-1160 FANITQPE
+1160 FPDMTQPE
-1168 SATGAGKVSQAEFDD
+1168 NLPGAPTRTLQADFDE
-1183 LPGNDLPGNDLPRIL
+1183 LPGNDLPGNELPGNALPRIL

-1234 SYHPELIVSDIAMP
+1234 SCHPELIVSDIAMP
-1248 EMDGLG
+1248 EMDGLRL
-1254 MSEKIRSDKR
+1254 SEKIRSDKR
-1264 TSHIPIILLTASSG
+1264 TSHIPIILLTASTG

-1338 VKLLRDILSYI
+1338 IKLLRDILSYI
-1349 DENLNSTQLSVENL
+1349 DDNLNSTQLSVENL

-1437 AYKAMKR
+1437 EYKAMKR
-1444 KPFLHTSH
+1444 KPFLDISH

>member
-1 MIPII
+1 MIQI
-6 YGNLTMDKSSMAAR
+6 R
-20 PTVSTFVQTMGTNV
+20 PFLRLLMSL
-34 QKGAKSGGFRDKVA
+34 
-48 FNPLLMEEKNRF
+48 PLLF
-60 PSSLLQNTFNAFQLK
+60 AG
-75 QFRPFPLLQFCL
+75 
-87 LLLLGSVGMA
+87 LGQMA
-97 AFAQTEPPRFT
+97 IAQSEPPRFT

-119 TVTAILKDRYG
+119 TVTAILKDRFG

-136 DDGLNKF
+136 DDGLNKY
-143 DGTGFTVYRHQK
+143 DGTGFTVYRHRK
-155 KDSTSLKS
+155 TGSTSLKS
-163 NDVSAIFEDRT
+163 NDVSALYEDRA

-192 KDSFVRIKT
+192 RDSFVRVKAL
-201 HHSINSICEDAQ
+201 HSINSLCEDAQ
-213 GKIWVGT
+213 GKIWAGT
-220 TQGLIILDPNTFA
+220 TQGLIIIDPHTLNF
-233 IKTFTNIPGTPAQVA
+233 KTFGTTTGVPPQVA
-248 GKHIHRVFRDRHQ
+248 GKHVHRVFRDRNR
-261 QMWVGTGNGLFR
+261 QMWVGTSNGLFR
-273 FLGKQNRF
+273 FSSNQNRF
-281 IPVDYRGTE
+281 VPIDYHGKQ
-290 GYQAG
+290 GNQDG
-295 AEFVTAIAED
+295 ADFVTAISQD
-305 SAGRMWIGT
+305 SAGNMWIGT
-314 QHGLFVLSAEGK
+314 QRGLFTLSPDGK
-326 PVRHFGYQ
+326 PDRQFSYQ
-334 PGNSHSIS
+334 PGNGQSIS

-348 IAAQSPDEVW
+348 IAPQSRNEVW

-366 IVDTR
+366 IIDTR
-371 TWRIAHYAPDPRTP
+371 TGHITHHTPDPRMP

-393 RSIFPDRSGITWLG
+393 RNILTDSSGITWMG

-470 FRKYAIHPKN
+470 FRQVTIHARN
-480 KAASAGLAVL
+480 KAASSGLAVL
-490 SLKLTA
+490 SLELTT

-516 GRYEQFLQS
+516 GAYDQFLQG
-525 PEAGSLGN
+525 PEATSLGN
-533 NNIFSLTQDK
+533 NNIFSLTRDK
-543 KGQLWIGTN
+543 KGRLWIGTN
-552 GGGVNVFHPETGRF
+552 GGGVNVYHPETRQF
-566 ERLFDQSIALLNRI
+566 ERFFDPNISLLKRM

-590 VEDRHGK
+590 LEDRHGK

-608 VFDPEKRVSVLLD
+608 VFDPEKRVSTLLD
-621 RDRAALPSNNVLS
+621 RETAALPNNNVLS

-650 GLALFDQ
+650 GLALFDP
-657 KTRKF
+657 KTRRF
-662 VTFGVNEGL
+662 ITFGVNEGL
-671 SSGMIN
+671 PSGMVN

-691 NEGISFFDVHKK
+691 NEGISFFDLHKK
-703 KFTNYTTHN
+703 KFTNYTAHN

-720 LGSGLRTSDNML
+720 LGAGMRTSDNVL

-746 GLKRSQ
+746 GLKKQQ
-752 GHTPVILRDLKVG
+752 GQTPVMLRDLKVG
-765 NRTITS
+765 NRSITS
-771 ADSGMID
+771 ADSAMID
-778 ADISVAQSIRLD
+778 ADISVARTIRLD

-798 YSALNY
+798 YGALNY
-804 TSPEQ
+804 TNPEQ

-816 VGLQH
+816 VGLQN
-821 EWQQAGQATTASYTN
+821 EWQQASQANTASYIN
-836 LNPGDYRFEVQASS
+836 LSPGDYRFEVQASS

-856 SVTATVAVIV
+856 SPPTTVSVIV

-872 TIYAYIFYVLAPL
+872 TIYAYIFYVLAPIV
-885 AAVFLMRRRGI
+885 AVFLMRRRGI
-896 RKLQRKFREEQAR
+896 RRLNRKFREEQAR
-909 RETERAQELDR
+909 RETERKQELDR

-932 FRTPISLILAPAETL
+932 FRTPISLILAPVENL
-947 LSQESPH
+947 LAQESPH

-995 VPFVRDA
+995 VPFIRDA

-1020 SAIAHLLIDFDADK
+1020 SPIAHLLIDFDADK

-1049 TPEGGEVALQLSC
+1049 TPEGGEVALQLTC
-1062 GTDDSQQNRLYIK
+1062 GTDESQQNWLYIK
-1075 ISDTGIGIAQEN
+1075 VSDTGIGIAPAH

-1096 QDEADASV
+1096 QDDAGASV

-1131 NGARGSI
+1131 NGSRGSV
-1138 FTVGLPCETLLF
+1138 FTVGLPCETWVF
-1150 NPVEIAPAAP
+1150 NPVEIAPPAP
-1160 FANITQPE
+1160 LAETVPAE
-1168 SATGAGKVSQAEFDD
+1168 GTLTPAMKAPPTDLAGLPGSD
-1183 LPGNDLPGNDLPRIL
+1183 LPGNDLAGSDLPRIL

-1212 NLETHYRVL
+1212 NLKAHYRVL
-1221 EAADGREGWQKAL
+1221 EATDGKEGWQKAL
-1234 SYHPELIVSDIAMP
+1234 SCHPELIVSDIAMP
-1248 EMDGLG
+1248 EMDGLA

-1304 IKINNLL
+1304 VKINNLL

-1324 IQMTGRDEA
+1324 IQMTGRDVA

-1338 VKLLRDILSYI
+1338 VKLLRGILSYI
-1349 DENLNSTQLSVENL
+1349 DDNLNSTQLSVENL

-1388 FIRSIKLEKAAILLE
+1388 FIRSIKLEKAALLLE

-1437 AYKAMKR
+1437 EYKTMKR
-1444 KPFLHTSH
+1444 KPLLHTSH

>member
-1 MIPII
+1 M
-6 YGNLTMDKSSMAAR
+6 S
-20 PTVSTFVQTMGTNV
+20 
-34 QKGAKSGGFRDKVA
+34 
-48 FNPLLMEEKNRF
+48 
-60 PSSLLQNTFNAFQLK
+60 
-75 QFRPFPLLQFCL
+75 L
-87 LLLLGSVGMA
+87 LLL
-97 AFAQTEPPRFT
+97 FACTGRLAIAQSEPPRFT
-108 AITSMDGLSSN
+108 AITAMDGLSSN
-119 TVTAILKDRYG
+119 TVTAILKDRHG

-143 DGTGFTVYRHQK
+143 DGTGFTVYRHRK
-155 KDSTSLKS
+155 TDSTSLKS
-163 NDVSAIFEDRT
+163 NDVSALYEDRA

-192 KDSFVRIKT
+192 KDSFVRIKAF
-201 HHSINSICEDAQ
+201 HSINSICEDAQ
-213 GKIWVGT
+213 GQIWVGT
-220 TQGLIILDPNTFA
+220 TQGLIVVDPHTFH
-233 IKTFTNIPGTPAQVA
+233 IKTFAAGPGIPPQVA
-248 GKHIHRVFRDRHQ
+248 GKHVHRVFRDRAR

-273 FLGKQNRF
+273 FLSKPNRF
-281 IPVDYRGTE
+281 VPVDYRGSE
-290 GYQAG
+290 SYQDG
-295 AEFVTAIAED
+295 ADFVTAISQD
-305 SAGRMWIGT
+305 STGTMWIGT
-314 QHGLFVLSAEGK
+314 QHGLFTLSADGK
-326 PVRHFGYQ
+326 PARRFGYQ
-334 PGNSHSIS
+334 PGSSHSIS
-342 NNMIFS
+342 NQMVFA
-348 IAAQSPDEVW
+348 IAPQSGSEVW
-358 IGTDGGLN
+358 VGTDGGLN
-366 IVDTR
+366 IIDTR
-371 TWRIAHYAPDPRTP
+371 TGHIAPHAPDPRMP

-393 RSIFPDRSGITWLG
+393 RCILTDAAGITWMG

-470 FRKYAIHPKN
+470 FRKYTIHARN
-480 KAASAGLAVL
+480 KAAASGLAVL
-490 SLKLTA
+490 SLKMTA
-496 PDALWI
+496 PDALWV
-502 GTFQDGLFRLNPAT
+502 GTFQDGLFRLNPQT
-516 GRYEQFLQS
+516 GTYEQFLQG
-525 PEAGSLGN
+525 PAANSLGN
-533 NNIFSLTQDK
+533 NNIFSLTRDK
-543 KGQLWIGTN
+543 KGKLWIGTN
-552 GGGVNVFHPETGRF
+552 GGGVNVYDPETKQF
-566 ERLFDQSIALLNRI
+566 ERLFDPNISLLKRM

-608 VFDPEKRVSVLLD
+608 VFDPEKRISILLD
-621 RDRAALPSNNVLS
+621 RETAALPSNNVLS

-657 KTRKF
+657 KTRRF
-662 VTFGVNEGL
+662 IPFGVNEGL
-671 SSGMIN
+671 PSGMVN

-691 NEGISFFDVHKK
+691 NEGISLLDLHKK
-703 KFTNYTTHN
+703 KFTNYTAHN

-720 LGSGLRTSDNML
+720 LGAGMRTADNML

-746 GLKRSQ
+746 GLKKHQ
-752 GHTPVILRDLKVG
+752 GQTPVMLRELKVG
-765 NRTITS
+765 NRAITS

-778 ADISVAQSIRLD
+778 ADISVAQSIRLG

-798 YSALNY
+798 YGALNY
-804 TSPEQ
+804 TNPEQ

-816 VGLQH
+816 VGLQN
-821 EWQQAGQATTASYTN
+821 EWQQASRATTASYTN
-836 LNPGDYRFEVQASS
+836 LSPGEYRFEVQASS
-850 DGSDWS
+850 DGSDWTS
-856 SVTATVAVIV
+856 PPAAVAVIV

-872 TIYAYIFYVLAPL
+872 TIYAYIFYVLAPIV
-885 AAVFLMRRRGI
+885 AVFLMRRRGI
-896 RKLQRKFREEQAR
+896 RRLHRKFREEQAH
-909 RETERAQELDR
+909 REIERKQELDK

-932 FRTPISLILAPAETL
+932 FRTPISLILAPVENLLAQET
-947 LSQESPH
+947 PH

-981 QEQELKADLRRADI
+981 QEQELRADLRRADI
-995 VPFVRDA
+995 VPFIRDA

-1014 IRFTFD
+1014 VRFTFD
-1020 SAIAHLLIDFDADK
+1020 SAIAHLLVDFDTDK

-1049 TPEGGEVALQLSC
+1049 TPEGGEVALQLTC
-1062 GTDDSQQNRLYIK
+1062 GTDDSQQNWLYIK
-1075 ISDTGIGIAQEN
+1075 ISDTGIGISPE
-1087 HEKIFDRFF
+1087 HYGKIFDRFF
-1096 QDEADASV
+1096 QDDADASV

-1131 NGARGSI
+1131 NGGSGSV
-1138 FTVGLPCETLLF
+1138 FTVGLPCQEWMF
-1150 NPVEIAPAAP
+1150 NPVEIAPAMP
-1160 FANITQPE
+1160 FPE
-1168 SATGAGKVSQAEFDD
+1168 SATTENSPASRCPATKTPQTDFEEVPGNV
-1183 LPGNDLPGNDLPRIL
+1183 LPGNDLPDNALQSDLPRIL

-1212 NLETHYRVL
+1212 NLESHYKVL
-1221 EAADGREGWQKAL
+1221 EAADGREGWQKTL
-1234 SYHPELIVSDIAMP
+1234 SCHPELIVSDIAMP
-1248 EMDGLG
+1248 EMDGLA

-1304 IKINNLL
+1304 VKINNLL

-1349 DENLNSTQLSVENL
+1349 DDNLNSTQLSVENL

-1372 TLYTKVLEIS
+1372 TLYTRVLEIS

-1388 FIRSIKLEKAAILLE
+1388 FIRSIKLEKAALLLE

-1437 AYKAMKR
+1437 EYKAMKR
-1444 KPFLHTSH
+1444 KPLSLVSH

>member
-1 MIPII
+1 
-6 YGNLTMDKSSMAAR
+6 LT
-20 PTVSTFVQTMGTNV
+20 
-34 QKGAKSGGFRDKVA
+34 A
-48 FNPLLMEEKNRF
+48 FK
-60 PSSLLQNTFNAFQLK
+60 LK
-75 QFRPFPLLQFCL
+75 RHRPFLRLPICL
-87 LLLLGSVGMA
+87 LLL
-97 AFAQTEPPRFT
+97 FASAGRTVLAQSEPPRFT

-136 DDGLNKF
+136 EDGLNKF

-163 NDVSAIFEDRT
+163 NDVSALYEDRS

-180 TIIGSLHLYDRR
+180 TIMGALHLYDRR

-201 HHSINSICEDAQ
+201 FHSINSICEDGQ
-213 GKIWVGT
+213 GKIWAGT
-220 TQGLIILDPNTFA
+220 TQGLIVIDPHTFH
-233 IKTFTNIPGTPAQVA
+233 IQTFTSDPAIPAPVA
-248 GKHIHRVFRDRHQ
+248 GKHVHRVFRDRSQ
-261 QMWVGTGNGLFR
+261 QMWVGTRDGLFK
-273 FLGKQNRF
+273 FLSKQNRF
-281 IPVDYRGTE
+281 VPVHYRDQE
-290 GYQAG
+290 GYSEG
-295 AEFVTAIAED
+295 ADFVTAISQD
-305 SAGRMWIGT
+305 SSGRMWVGT
-314 QHGLFVLSAEGK
+314 QNGLFVLSAAG
-326 PVRHFGYQ
+326 Q
-334 PGNSHSIS
+334 PRQRFSYDPANRHSIS
-342 NNMIFS
+342 NNMIFA
-348 IAAQSPDEVW
+348 IGAQSRDELW

-366 IVDTR
+366 IIDTR
-371 TWRIAHYAPDPRTP
+371 TGRITRHAPDPRTP

-393 RSIFPDRSGITWLG
+393 RSILADPAGITWLG

-425 KRCDPYDPYGL
+425 KRCDPYDPFGL

-448 DGRIFVGTD
+448 DGRVFVGTD

-470 FRKYAIHPKN
+470 FRPYAINPRN
-480 KAASAGLAVL
+480 KAASSGLAVL
-490 SLKLTA
+490 SLAFTS

-502 GTFQDGLFRLNPAT
+502 GTFQDGLFRLDPST
-516 GRYEQFLQS
+516 GRYEQFTQG

-533 NNIFSLTQDK
+533 NNIFSLTKDK
-543 KGQLWIGTN
+543 KGRLWIGTN
-552 GGGVNVFHPETGRF
+552 GGGVNVFHPGTGQF
-566 ERLFDQSIALLNRI
+566 ERLFDPGISLPNRI

-590 VEDRHGK
+590 VEDRNGK

-608 VFDPEKRVSVLLD
+608 VFHPETRLSTLLD
-621 RDRAALPSNNVLS
+621 RDKAALPSNNVLS
-634 LLEDSRGNI
+634 LLVDSRGSI

-650 GLALFDQ
+650 GLALFDP

-662 VTFGVNEGL
+662 ITYGVNEGL

-703 KFTNYTTHN
+703 KFTNYTAHN

-720 LGSGLRTSDNML
+720 LGAGLRTSDNQL

-746 GLKRSQ
+746 NLKRNSARM
-752 GHTPVILRDLKVG
+752 PILLKDLKVG

-778 ADISVAQSIRLD
+778 ADITVARSIRLD

-798 YSALNY
+798 YAALNY
-804 TSPEQ
+804 TNPEQ

-816 VGLQH
+816 VGLQN

-836 LNPGDYRFEVQASS
+836 LNPGEYRFEVQASS
-850 DGSDWS
+850 DDSDWGS
-856 SVTATVAVIV
+856 PPASIAVVV

-872 TIYAYIFYVLAPL
+872 TIYAYIFYVLAPV
-885 AAVFLMRRRGI
+885 AAVYLMRRRGI
-896 RKLQRKFREEQAR
+896 RRLQRKFKEEEGR
-909 RETERAQELDR
+909 RETERKQELDR

-932 FRTPISLILAPAETL
+932 FRTPISLILAPVENL
-947 LSQESPH
+947 LGQEQPH

-981 QEQELKADLRRADI
+981 EEQELKADLRRSDI
-995 VPFVRDA
+995 VPFIRDA

-1020 SAIAHLLIDFDADK
+1020 SAIAHLLIDFDSDK

-1049 TPEGGEVALQLSC
+1049 TPEGGEVVLQLSC
-1062 GTDDSQQNRLYIK
+1062 GNDESGQNWLYIK
-1075 ISDTGIGIAQEN
+1075 VSDTGIGISPEN

-1096 QDEADASV
+1096 QDDADASV

-1131 NGARGSI
+1131 NGRKGSV
-1138 FTVGLPCETLLF
+1138 FTVGLPCESLVY
-1150 NPVEIAPAAP
+1150 NPVEIAPADS
-1160 FANITQPE
+1160 FAESIQPAA
-1168 SATGAGKVSQAEFDD
+1168 SPDMPGQPSQAEPDEM
-1183 LPGNDLPGNDLPRIL
+1183 PRIL

-1212 NLETHYRVL
+1212 NLEAHYRVL
-1221 EAADGREGWQKAL
+1221 EAGNGKEGWQKAL

-1248 EMDGLG
+1248 EMDGLSL
-1254 MSEKIRSDKR
+1254 SEKIKSDKR
-1264 TSHIPIILLTASSG
+1264 TSHIPIILLTASTG
-1278 EEQQLKGLSSG
+1278 EEQQLQGLNSG

-1324 IQMTGRDEA
+1324 IQMTGRNEA

-1338 VKLLRDILSYI
+1338 VKLLRDVLSYI
-1349 DENLNSTQLSVENL
+1349 DDNLNSTQLSVENL

-1372 TLYTKVLEIS
+1372 TLYTRVLEIS

-1437 AYKAMKR
+1437 EYKAMKR
-1444 KPFLHTSH
+1444 KPFSPVSH

>member
-1 MIPII
+1 MADLERKLH
-6 YGNLTMDKSSMAAR
+6 LTDAQRRNGSLFCRLYNK
-20 PTVSTFVQTMGTNV
+20 PLF
-34 QKGAKSGGFRDKVA
+34 KA
-48 FNPLLMEEKNRF
+48 FKLKQSRPLL
-60 PSSLLQNTFNAFQLK
+60 
-75 QFRPFPLLQFCL
+75 PLLIYL
-87 LLLLGSVGMA
+87 LLLFAGAGRMVV
-97 AFAQTEPPRFT
+97 AQTEPPRFT
-108 AITSMDGLSSN
+108 AVTSMDGLSSN
-119 TVTAILKDRYG
+119 TVTAILKDRHG

-143 DGTGFTVYRHQK
+143 DGTGFTVYRHEK

-163 NDVSAIFEDRT
+163 NDVSAIFEDRA

-180 TIIGSLHLYDRR
+180 TIIGGLHFYDRR
-192 KDSFVRIKT
+192 KDSFVRVKT
-201 HHSINSICEDAQ
+201 FHSINSICEDSK
-213 GKIWVGT
+213 GKIWAAT
-220 TQGLIILDPNTFA
+220 TQGLMIIDPLTLA
-233 IKTFTNIPGTPAQVA
+233 MKTFTSIPGTPAQVA
-248 GKHIHRVFRDRHQ
+248 GKHVHRVFRDRHQ
-261 QMWVGTGNGLFR
+261 QMWVGTSDGLFR
-273 FLGKQNRF
+273 FQANQNRF
-281 IPVDYRGTE
+281 IPVEYRGSESYRE
-290 GYQAG
+290 GS
-295 AEFVTAIAED
+295 EFVTAITED
-305 SAGRMWIGT
+305 SSGSMWIGT
-314 QHGLFVLSAEGK
+314 QYGLFVLSAAGK
-326 PVRHFGYQ
+326 QIRHFSYQ

-342 NNMIFS
+342 NNMIFA
-348 IAAQSPDEVW
+348 IAAQSRDEVW
-358 IGTDGGLN
+358 VGTDGGLN
-366 IVDTR
+366 IIDTR
-371 TWRIAHYAPDPRTP
+371 TGRIMRHAPDPRMP

-393 RSIFPDRSGITWLG
+393 RSLLTDPAGITWMG

-470 FRKYAIHPKN
+470 IRRYAIHPKN
-480 KAASAGLAVL
+480 KAASSGLAVL
-490 SLKLTA
+490 SLRLAA

-502 GTFQDGLFRLNPAT
+502 GTFQDGLFRLNPVT
-516 GRYEQFLQS
+516 GRYDQFTQG

-533 NNIFSLTQDK
+533 NNIFALTLDK
-543 KGQLWIGTN
+543 NGKLWIGTN

-566 ERLFDQSIALLNRI
+566 ERLFHPNISLLNRA

-590 VEDRHGK
+590 VEDRHGN

-621 RDRAALPSNNVLS
+621 RETAALPSNNVLS

-650 GLALFDQ
+650 GLALYDP

-662 VTFGVNEGL
+662 TTFGVNEGL

-691 NEGISFFDVHKK
+691 NEGISFLDLHKK

-720 LGSGLRTSDNML
+720 MGAGLRTSDNVL

-746 GLKRSQ
+746 SLKRNQ
-752 GHTPVILRDLKVG
+752 GQTPVMLRDLKIG
-765 NRTITS
+765 NRAITS
-771 ADSGMID
+771 ADAGMID

-798 YSALNY
+798 YGALNY
-804 TSPEQ
+804 TNPEQ
-809 TAYRYRL
+809 TSYRYRL
-816 VGLQH
+816 VGLQN

-836 LNPGDYRFEVQASS
+836 LSPGDYRFEVQASS
-850 DGSDWS
+850 DGSDWTS
-856 SVTATVAVIV
+856 PPAAVAVTV

-872 TIYAYIFYVLAPL
+872 TIYAYIFYVLAPI
-885 AAVFLMRRRGI
+885 AAVYLMRRRGI
-896 RKLQRKFREEQAR
+896 RRLHRKFREEQAR
-909 RETERAQELDR
+909 RETERKQELDQ

-932 FRTPISLILAPAETL
+932 FRTPISLILAPVENL
-947 LSQESPH
+947 LGPEQPH
-954 QPQIS
+954 QPQIA

-981 QEQELKADLRRADI
+981 QEQELKADLRRNDI
-995 VPFVRDA
+995 VPFIRDA

-1020 SAIAHLLIDFDADK
+1020 SAVSHLLIDFDADK

-1049 TPEGGEVALQLSC
+1049 TPEGGEVRLQLSC
-1062 GTDDSQQNRLYIK
+1062 GTDDAQQNWLYIRV
-1075 ISDTGIGIAQEN
+1075 SDTGIGISPE
-1087 HEKIFDRFF
+1087 HREKIFDRFF
-1096 QDEADASV
+1096 QDDANVSV

-1131 NGARGSI
+1131 NGEKGSV
-1138 FTVGLPCETLLF
+1138 FTVGLPCETWVF
-1150 NPVEIAPAAP
+1150 NPVEIAPAVPFVDAP
-1160 FANITQPE
+1160 IQEKGPDP
-1168 SATGAGKVSQAEFDD
+1168 AGKISQGEFDAM
-1183 LPGNDLPGNDLPRIL
+1183 PGNALPRIL

-1221 EAADGREGWQKAL
+1221 EAADGKEGWQKAL
-1234 SYHPELIVSDIAMP
+1234 SCHPELIVSDIAMP
-1248 EMDGLG
+1248 EMDGLALSG
-1254 MSEKIRSDKR
+1254 KIKSDKR

-1304 IKINNLL
+1304 VKINNLL
-1311 LLNRLLKDVYSRQ
+1311 LLNRLLKDLYSRQ
-1324 IQMTGRDEA
+1324 IQMSGRDVA

-1338 VKLLRDILSYI
+1338 VKLLRDMLSYI
-1349 DENLNSTQLSVENL
+1349 EDNLNSTQLSVENL

-1382 GQSPIE
+1382 GQTPIE
-1388 FIRSIKLEKAAILLE
+1388 FIRSIKLEKAALLLE

-1437 AYKAMKR
+1437 EYKAMKR
-1444 KPFLHTSH
+1444 KPFLDVAH

>member
-1 MIPII
+1 M
-6 YGNLTMDKSSMAAR
+6 
-20 PTVSTFVQTMGTNV
+20 
-34 QKGAKSGGFRDKVA
+34 KV
-48 FNPLLMEEKNRF
+48 
-60 PSSLLQNTFNAFQLK
+60 
-75 QFRPFPLLQFCL
+75 FPLKPTGLLFLLPTFL
-87 LLLLGSVGMA
+87 LLLLTGIGRPA
-97 AFAQTEPPRFT
+97 TAQGEAPRFT
-108 AITSMDGLSSN
+108 AITSMDGLSAN

-163 NDVSAIFEDRT
+163 NDVSSIYEDRS

-201 HHSINSICEDAQ
+201 YHSINSICEDSQ

-220 TQGLIILDPNTFA
+220 TQGLVIVDPRTWGIRAFA
-233 IKTFTNIPGTPAQVA
+233 SVPGTPLQIA
-248 GKHIHRVFRDRHQ
+248 GKHVHRIFRDRNR
-261 QMWVGTGNGLFR
+261 QMWVGTSNGLFR
-273 FLGKQNRF
+273 FQAAQNRF
-281 IPVDYRGTE
+281 EAVDYRGAT
-290 GYQAG
+290 GFQNG
-295 AEFVTAIAED
+295 SEFVTAMGQD
-305 SAGRMWIGT
+305 SSGRMWIGT
-314 QHGLFVLSAEGK
+314 QNGLFVVDGGQAT
-326 PVRHFGYQ
+326 RHCSYQ
-334 PGNSHSIS
+334 PGNSQSIS
-342 NNMIFS
+342 NNMVFS
-348 IAAQSPDEVW
+348 IGIQGRDEVW

-366 IVDTR
+366 RIDTR
-371 TWRIAHYAPDPRTP
+371 TWRITHHTPDPRTP
-385 FSITNKSI
+385 SSITNKSI
-393 RSIFPDRSGITWLG
+393 RAILPDAAGITWLG

-457 DGGVNLYDRKTNL
+457 DGGVNLYDRHTNL
-470 FRKYAIHPKN
+470 FRRYAIHPRN

-502 GTFQDGLFRLNPAT
+502 GTFQDGLFRLDPAT
-516 GRYEQFLQS
+516 GRYEQFTQG
-525 PEAGSLGN
+525 PDAGSLAN

-543 KGQLWIGTN
+543 NGLLWIGTN
-552 GGGVNVFHPETGRF
+552 GGGVNVLHPETSRF
-566 ERLFDQSIALLNRI
+566 ERFYDPNISLLNRV

-590 VEDRHGK
+590 VQDRQGK

-608 VFDPEKRVSVLLD
+608 VFDPKRRTSILLD
-621 RDRAALPSNNVLS
+621 RETAALPSNNVLS
-634 LLEDSRGNI
+634 LLEDSHGNI

-650 GLALFDQ
+650 GLALFNP
-657 KTRKF
+657 KTRRF
-662 VTFGVNEGL
+662 ASFGVNEGL
-671 SSGMIN
+671 TSGMIN
-677 KVLEDAQGRIWVST
+677 KVLEDAEGRIWVST
-691 NEGISFFDVHKK
+691 NEGISFFDQHKK

-720 LGSGLRTSDNML
+720 LGAGLRASDNRL

-746 GLKRSQ
+746 DLKRNL
-752 GHTPVILRDLKVG
+752 GPTPVILRELKVG

-771 ADSGMID
+771 ADSGMVD
-778 ADISVAQSIRLD
+778 ADISVARTIRLD

-798 YSALNY
+798 FGALNY

-809 TAYRYRL
+809 TSYRYRL

-821 EWQQAGQATTASYTN
+821 EWQQAGQAATASYTN
-836 LNPGDYRFEVQASS
+836 LSPGDYRFEVQASS

-856 SVTATVAVIV
+856 SPPATVTVIV

-872 TIYAYIFYVLAPL
+872 TIYAYIFYVLAPI
-885 AAVFLMRRRGI
+885 AAVFFMRRRGI
-896 RKLQRKFREEQAR
+896 RKLHRKFREEQAR

-932 FRTPISLILAPAETL
+932 FRTPISLILAPAENL
-947 LSQESPH
+947 LGQEHAH
-954 QPQIS
+954 QPQLA

-981 QEQELKADLRRADI
+981 QDKELKADLRRADI
-995 VPFVRDA
+995 VSFVRDA

-1020 SAIAHLLIDFDADK
+1020 SSVAHLLIDFDAGK

-1049 TPEGGEVALQLSC
+1049 TSEGGEVALQLSC
-1062 GTDDSQQNRLYIK
+1062 RSDDTQQNWLYIK
-1075 ISDTGIGIAQEN
+1075 VSDTGIGIAPE
-1087 HEKIFDRFF
+1087 HYDRIFDRFF
-1096 QDEADASV
+1096 QDEGDASV

-1118 FVQMHGGFITVGS
+1118 FVQMHGGFITVGG
-1131 NGARGSI
+1131 NGEKGSV

-1150 NPVEIAPAAP
+1150 NPIEIAPAVP
-1160 FANITQPE
+1160 FADNPPPE
-1168 SATGAGKVSQAEFDD
+1168 TASGPAGKVAEFDEM
-1183 LPGNDLPGNDLPRIL
+1183 PRIL

-1221 EAADGREGWQKAL
+1221 EAADGKEGWQKAL
-1234 SYHPELIVSDIAMP
+1234 SCHPELIVTDIAMP

-1254 MSEKIRSDKR
+1254 MSEKIRADKR
-1264 TSHIPIILLTASSG
+1264 TSHIPIILLTASGG

-1304 IKINNLL
+1304 VKINNLL

-1324 IQMTGRDEA
+1324 IQMSGRDET

-1349 DENLNSTQLSVENL
+1349 DDHLNSTQLSVENL

-1372 TLYTKVLEIS
+1372 TLYTRVLELS

-1388 FIRSIKLEKAAILLE
+1388 FIRSIKLEKAALLLE

-1437 AYKAMKR
+1437 EYKAMKR
-1444 KPFLHTSH
+1444 KPFSQVAH

>member
-1 MIPII
+1 M
-6 YGNLTMDKSSMAAR
+6 K
-20 PTVSTFVQTMGTNV
+20 
-34 QKGAKSGGFRDKVA
+34 
-48 FNPLLMEEKNRF
+48 
-60 PSSLLQNTFNAFQLK
+60 LK
-75 QFRPFPLLQFCL
+75 QTRPFL
-87 LLLLGSVGMA
+87 LLPICFLLLFIGTGRTAMG
-97 AFAQTEPPRFT
+97 QNEQPRFT

-143 DGTGFTVYRHQK
+143 DGTGFTVYRHRK
-155 KDSTSLKS
+155 TDPNSLKS
-163 NDVSAIFEDRT
+163 NDISALYEDQA

-180 TIIGSLHLYDRR
+180 TIMGSLHLYDRR

-201 HHSINSICEDAQ
+201 YHSINSICGDGQ
-213 GKIWVGT
+213 GKIWIGT
-220 TQGLIILDPNTFA
+220 TQGLIIVDPLTFE
-233 IKTFTNIPGTPAQVA
+233 IKTFAAVTGTPAQVA
-248 GKHIHRVFRDRHQ
+248 GKHVHRIFRDRQQ

-273 FLGKQNRF
+273 YLNKHNRF
-281 IPVDYRGTE
+281 LSIDYRAAE
-290 GYQAG
+290 SYQAG
-295 AEFVTAIAED
+295 AEFVTSIEED
-305 SAGRMWIGT
+305 STGSMWVGT
-314 QHGLFVLSAEGK
+314 QNGLFVLSAEGK
-326 PVRHFGYQ
+326 QIRRFSYQ

-348 IAAQSPDEVW
+348 VAAQSREEIWV
-358 IGTDGGLN
+358 GTDGGLN
-366 IVDTR
+366 IIDTR
-371 TWRIAHYAPDPRTP
+371 TGGITHRSPDPRTP

-393 RSIFPDRSGITWLG
+393 RSILTDPAGITWLG

-419 LTLFGL
+419 LMLFGL

-436 SAPFVTSFAEHP
+436 SAPFVTSFAEHS

-470 FRKYAIHPKN
+470 FRKYAIHPRN
-480 KAASAGLAVL
+480 KAASSGLAVL

-516 GRYEQFLQS
+516 GRYEQFTQGT
-525 PEAGSLGN
+525 EAGSLGN
-533 NNIFSLTQDK
+533 NNIFALTKDK
-543 KGQLWIGTN
+543 KGRLWIGTN
-552 GGGVNVFHPETGRF
+552 GGGVNIFHPETEQF
-566 ERLFDQSIALLNRI
+566 ERLFDQNISLPNRI

-590 VEDRHGK
+590 LEDRHGK

-608 VFDPEKRVSVLLD
+608 VFDPERRTSLLLD
-621 RDRAALPSNNVLS
+621 RDKAALPSNNVLS

-650 GLALFDQ
+650 GLALFNP

-662 VTFGVNEGL
+662 ITFGVNEGL

-691 NEGISFFDVHKK
+691 NEGISFFDIHKK

-720 LGSGLRTSDNML
+720 LGAGLRTSDNLL

-738 GFNYIDTR
+738 GFNYIDTH
-746 GLKRSQ
+746 GLKRNQ
-752 GHTPVILRDLKVG
+752 GQTPVILRDLKVG

-790 YKQNFSIG
+790 YKQNFSIAYG
-798 YSALNY
+798 ALNY
-804 TSPEQ
+804 TNPEQ

-816 VGLQH
+816 VGLQN
-821 EWQQAGQATTASYTN
+821 EWQQAGKATTASYTN
-836 LNPGDYRFEVQASS
+836 LSPGDYRFEVQASS
-850 DGSDWS
+850 DDSDWS
-856 SVTATVAVIV
+856 SPPATVAVIV

-872 TIYAYIFYVLAPL
+872 TIYAYIFYVLAPV

-896 RKLQRKFREEQAR
+896 RRLHRKFREEQAR

-932 FRTPISLILAPAETL
+932 FRTPISLILAPVDNL
-947 LSQESPH
+947 LGQEQRH
-954 QPQIS
+954 QPQIA

-995 VPFVRDA
+995 VPFIRDA

-1020 SAIAHLLIDFDADK
+1020 SAVEHLLIDFDAGK
-1034 MERILFNLLSNAFKF
+1034 MERVLFNLLSNAFKF
-1049 TPEGGEVALQLSC
+1049 TPEGGEVALQLKCS
-1062 GTDDSQQNRLYIK
+1062 TDDSQQNWLYIK
-1075 ISDTGIGIAQEN
+1075 VSDTGIGISTEN

-1118 FVQMHGGFITVGS
+1118 FVQMHGGFITVG
-1131 NGARGSI
+1131 NNAGKGSI
-1138 FTVGLPCETLLF
+1138 FTVGLPCETLVF
-1150 NPVEIAPAAP
+1150 NPVEITPADTAAAP
-1160 FANITQPE
+1160 FADIVLPE
-1168 SATGAGKVSQAEFDD
+1168 KVAGQAGKIPPAPDEMPRNGLPRND
-1183 LPGNDLPGNDLPRIL
+1183 LPGNDLPGNGLPGNDLPRIL
-1198 IVEDNAEFRHYLKE
+1198 IVEDNVEFRHYLKE

-1248 EMDGLG
+1248 EMDGLA
-1254 MSEKIRSDKR
+1254 MSEKIKSDKR

-1304 IKINNLL
+1304 VKINNLL

-1324 IQMTGRDEA
+1324 IQMSGRDVA

-1338 VKLLRDILSYI
+1338 VKLLRDMLSYI
-1349 DENLNSTQLSVENL
+1349 DDNLNSPQLSVENL

-1382 GQSPIE
+1382 GQTPIE
-1388 FIRSIKLEKAAILLE
+1388 FIRSIKLEKAALLLE

-1437 AYKAMKR
+1437 EYMAMKR
-1444 KPFLHTSH
+1444 KPFLHASH

>member
-1 MIPII
+1 
-6 YGNLTMDKSSMAAR
+6 
-20 PTVSTFVQTMGTNV
+20 
-34 QKGAKSGGFRDKVA
+34 
-48 FNPLLMEEKNRF
+48 
-60 PSSLLQNTFNAFQLK
+60 
-75 QFRPFPLLQFCL
+75 
-87 LLLLGSVGMA
+87 
-97 AFAQTEPPRFT
+97 
-108 AITSMDGLSSN
+108 MDGLSSN
-119 TVTAILKDRYG
+119 TVTAVLKDRYG

-163 NDVSAIFEDRT
+163 NDVSALYEDRA

-192 KDSFVRIKT
+192 KDSFIRVKT
-201 HHSINSICEDAQ
+201 YHSINSICEDAQ
-213 GKIWVGT
+213 GEIWVGT
-220 TQGLIILDPNTFA
+220 TQGLVMIDPRTFT
-233 IKTFTNIPGTPAQVA
+233 IKTLTNTPGTPAQVA
-248 GKHIHRVFRDRHQ
+248 GKHIHRVFRDRNQ
-261 QMWVGTGNGLFR
+261 QMWVGTSNGLFR
-273 FLGKQNRF
+273 FLSKQNRF
-281 IPVDYRGTE
+281 ISVGYRGTD
-290 GYQAG
+290 GSG
-295 AEFVTAIAED
+295 DGVDFVTAVGQD
-305 SAGRMWIGT
+305 STGQMWIGT
-314 QHGLFVLSAEGK
+314 QRGLFVLSEEGK
-326 PVRHFGYQ
+326 AVRRFSYE
-334 PGNSHSIS
+334 PGNSQSIS
-342 NNMIFS
+342 NNMIFA
-348 IAAQSPDEVW
+348 IGVQSRNEVW

-366 IVDTR
+366 IIDTR
-371 TWRIAHYAPDPRTP
+371 AGRVAHHAPDPRRP

-393 RSIFPDRSGITWLG
+393 RSILPDPAGITWLG

-457 DGGVNLYDRKTNL
+457 DGGVNLYDRRTNL
-470 FRKYAIHPKN
+470 FRKYPIHARN
-480 KAASAGLAVL
+480 KAASSGLAVL

-516 GRYEQFLQS
+516 GRYEQFTQG

-533 NNIFSLTQDK
+533 NNIFSLTEDK
-543 KGQLWIGTN
+543 NGKLWIGTN
-552 GGGVNVFHPETGRF
+552 GGGVNVFHPETGQF
-566 ERLFDQSIALLNRI
+566 ERLFDPGISLPNRI

-590 VEDRHGK
+590 VQDRHGK

-608 VFDPEKRVSVLLD
+608 VYDPEKRVSTLLD
-621 RDRAALPSNNVLS
+621 RDQAALPSNNVLS

-650 GLALFDQ
+650 GLALFDP

-662 VTFGVNEGL
+662 RTFGVDEGL

-691 NEGISFFDVHKK
+691 NEGISFFDIHKK
-703 KFTNYTTHN
+703 KFTNYTAHN
-712 GLQNNTFA
+712 GLQNSTFA
-720 LGSGLRTSDNML
+720 LGAGLRASDNML

-746 GLKRSQ
+746 GLKMNQ
-752 GHTPVILRDLKVG
+752 GYTPVILRELKVG

-778 ADISVAQSIRLD
+778 ADISVARSIRLD

-798 YSALNY
+798 FGALNY
-804 TSPEQ
+804 TNPEQ

-816 VGLQH
+816 VGLQN
-821 EWQQAGQATTASYTN
+821 EWQQAGNATSASYTN
-836 LNPGDYRFEVQASS
+836 LSPGEYRFEVQASS

-856 SVTATVAVIV
+856 STPASVTVLV

-872 TIYAYIFYVLAPL
+872 TIYAYIFYVLAPI
-885 AAVFLMRRRGI
+885 AVVFLMRRRGI
-896 RKLQRKFREEQAR
+896 RKLHRKFREEQAR
-909 RETERAQELDR
+909 REIERAQELDR

-932 FRTPISLILAPAETL
+932 FRTPISLILAPVETL
-947 LSQESPH
+947 LGQESPH

-995 VPFVRDA
+995 VPFIRDA

-1020 SAIAHLLIDFDADK
+1020 SAIAHLLIDFDAGK

-1062 GTDDSQQNRLYIK
+1062 GTDDSRQNWLYIRV
-1075 ISDTGIGIAQEN
+1075 SDTGIGIAPEH

-1096 QDEADASV
+1096 QDDADASV

-1111 GLSIVRE
+1111 GLSIVKE
-1118 FVQMHGGFITVGS
+1118 FVQMHGGFITVGG
-1131 NGARGSI
+1131 NGDKGSV
-1138 FTVGLPCETLLF
+1138 FTVGLPCETFLY
-1150 NPVEIAPAAP
+1150 NPVEIAPADALP
-1160 FANITQPE
+1160 GIPQPQTA
-1168 SATGAGKVSQAEFDD
+1168 SDQTSQIPQTDFDD
-1183 LPGNDLPGNDLPRIL
+1183 IPRNALPRIL

-1221 EAADGREGWQKAL
+1221 EAADGKEGWQKAL
-1234 SYHPELIVSDIAMP
+1234 SHHPELIVSDIAMP
-1248 EMDGLG
+1248 EMDGLA
-1254 MSEKIRSDKR
+1254 MSEKIRADKR

-1349 DENLNSTQLSVENL
+1349 DDNLNSTQLSVENL

-1388 FIRSIKLEKAAILLE
+1388 FIRSIKLEKAALLLE

-1423 FTKSFKAK
+1423 FTKSFKAR

-1437 AYKAMKR
+1437 EYKAMKR
-1444 KPFLHTSH
+1444 KPFSDLTH

>member
-1 MIPII
+1 MKQP
-6 YGNLTMDKSSMAAR
+6 R
-20 PTVSTFVQTMGTNV
+20 PLILLLICLLVMR
-34 QKGAKSGGFRDKVA
+34 SGGTVVA
-48 FNPLLMEEKNRF
+48 QSE
-60 PSSLLQNTFNAFQLK
+60 S
-75 QFRPFPLLQFCL
+75 
-87 LLLLGSVGMA
+87 
-97 AFAQTEPPRFT
+97 PRFT
-108 AITSMDGLSSN
+108 AITSMDGLSAN

-136 DDGLNKF
+136 EDGLNKY
-143 DGTGFTVYRHQK
+143 DGTGFTVYRHSK

-163 NDVSAIFEDRT
+163 NDISAIYEDRA

-192 KDSFVRIKT
+192 KDSFTRIKT
-201 HHSINSICEDAQ
+201 YQSINSICEDGQ
-213 GKIWVGT
+213 GKIWAGT
-220 TQGLIILDPNTFA
+220 TQGLLTIDPNTLAIHTFA
-233 IKTFTNIPGTPAQVA
+233 PDKKTPAQVA
-248 GKHIHRVFRDRHQ
+248 TRHVHRIFIDHRQ
-261 QMWVGTGNGLFR
+261 QMWVGTSEGLFR
-273 FLGKQNRF
+273 YLNKENRF
-281 IPVDYRGTE
+281 VPVDYHAPEMVKDGVN
-290 GYQAG
+290 
-295 AEFVTAIAED
+295 FVTAISED
-305 SAGRMWIGT
+305 SSGQMWIGT
-314 QHGLFVLSAEGK
+314 QNGLFTISHEGK
-326 PVRHFGYQ
+326 RMQSFAYQ
-334 PGNSHSIS
+334 PGNDHSIS
-342 NNMIFS
+342 SNMIFA
-348 IAAQSPDEVW
+348 IGAQSRDELW
-358 IGTDGGLN
+358 ICTDGGLN
-366 IVDTR
+366 IMDRR
-371 TWRIAHYAPDPRTP
+371 TGNVIRHAPDPRTT

-393 RSIFPDRSGITWLG
+393 RSIFIDPAGITWLG

-412 VNKYDRN
+412 INKYDRS

-425 KRCDPYDPYGL
+425 KRCDPYDRYGL
-436 SAPFVTSFAEHP
+436 SAPFVTSFAEHS

-470 FRKYAIHPKN
+470 FRRYAINPNN
-480 KAASAGLAVL
+480 KAASSGLAVL
-490 SLKLTA
+490 SLALTA
-496 PDALWI
+496 PDELWI
-502 GTFQDGLFRLNPAT
+502 GTFQDGLFRLKPST
-516 GRYEQFLQS
+516 GSYEQFTQGQT
-525 PEAGSLGN
+525 ATSLGN
-533 NNIFSLTQDK
+533 NNIFSITKDRQGK
-543 KGQLWIGTN
+543 LWIGTN
-552 GGGVNVFHPETGRF
+552 GGGVNVFDPRTRQF
-566 ERLFDQSIALLNRI
+566 ERLFDPNVALPDRV

-590 VEDRHGK
+590 LQDRHGK

-608 VFDPEKRVSVLLD
+608 VFDPETRSSTLLD
-621 RDRAALPSNNVLS
+621 RELAGLPSNNVMT

-650 GLALFDQ
+650 GLALFDP

-662 VTFGVNEGL
+662 IPYGINDGL

-703 KFTNYTTHN
+703 KFTNYASHN

-720 LGSGLRTSDNML
+720 LGSGLRTTDNVL

-738 GFNYIDTR
+738 GFNYIDTH

-752 GHTPVILRDLKVG
+752 GQTPVILKDLKVG

-778 ADISVAQSIRLD
+778 ADISVARSIRLD

-798 YSALNY
+798 YAALNY
-804 TSPEQ
+804 TNPKQ

-816 VGLQH
+816 VGLEN
-821 EWQQAGQATTASYTN
+821 EWQQAGQGTTASYTN
-836 LNPGDYRFEVQASS
+836 LSPGDYRFEVQASS
-850 DGSDWS
+850 DNSDWS
-856 SVTATVAVIV
+856 SAPASIAVVV

-872 TIYAYIFYVLAPL
+872 TVYAYIFYVLAPIV
-885 AAVFLMRRRGI
+885 AVFLMRRRGI
-896 RKLQRKFREEQAR
+896 RRLHRKFREEEAR

-932 FRTPISLILAPAETL
+932 FRTPISLILAPVENL
-947 LSQESPH
+947 LGQDPPH
-954 QPQIS
+954 QPQIM

-981 QEQELKADLRRADI
+981 QEQELKADLRKNDI
-995 VPFVRDA
+995 VPFIREA

-1020 SAIAHLLIDFDADK
+1020 SAIEHLLIDFDADK

-1049 TPEGGEVALQLSC
+1049 TPEGGQVMLQVSC
-1062 GTDDSQQNRLYIK
+1062 GSDDSGQNWLFIK
-1075 ISDTGIGIAQEN
+1075 ISDTGIGISPE
-1087 HEKIFDRFF
+1087 HYEKIFGRFF
-1096 QDEADASV
+1096 QDEANRTV

-1131 NGARGSI
+1131 NAGRGSV
-1138 FTVGLPCETLLF
+1138 FTVGLPCETLIY
-1150 NPVEIAPAAP
+1150 NPVEIASPVP
-1160 FANITQPE
+1160 FADAIQPE
-1168 SATGAGKVSQAEFDD
+1168 NGDDATGKISQADSDEM
-1183 LPGNDLPGNDLPRIL
+1183 PKVL

-1212 NLETHYRVL
+1212 NLETNYRVL
-1221 EAADGREGWQKAL
+1221 EAGNGREGWQKAL
-1234 SYHPELIVSDIAMP
+1234 SCHPELIVSDIAMP
-1248 EMDGLG
+1248 EMDGLSL
-1254 MSEKIRSDKR
+1254 SEKIKSDKR
-1264 TSHIPIILLTASSG
+1264 TSHIPLILLTASSG

-1304 IKINNLL
+1304 VKINNLL
-1311 LLNRLLKDVYSRQ
+1311 LLNRLLKGVYSRQ
-1324 IQMTGRDEA
+1324 IQIEGREA
-1333 IESGD
+1333 GIESGD
-1338 VKLLRDILSYI
+1338 AKLLRDILSYI
-1349 DENLNSTQLSVENL
+1349 DDNLNSTQLSVESL

-1372 TLYTKVLEIS
+1372 TLYTRVLEMS
-1382 GQSPIE
+1382 GQTPIE
-1388 FIRSIKLEKAAILLE
+1388 FIRSIKLEKAALLLE

-1437 AYKAMKR
+1437 EYKAMKR
-1444 KPFLHTSH
+1444 KPFGEMKPEPAG

>member
-1 MIPII
+1 MR
-6 YGNLTMDKSSMAAR
+6 T
-20 PTVSTFVQTMGTNV
+20 
-34 QKGAKSGGFRDKVA
+34 
-48 FNPLLMEEKNRF
+48 
-60 PSSLLQNTFNAFQLK
+60 
-75 QFRPFPLLQFCL
+75 RPFLHILMSL
-87 LLLLGSVGMA
+87 LLL
-97 AFAQTEPPRFT
+97 FAGIGRVAVAQGEPPRFT

-136 DDGLNKF
+136 DDGLNKY
-143 DGTGFTVYRHQK
+143 DGTGFTVYRHRK
-155 KDSTSLKS
+155 TDSTSLKS
-163 NDVSAIFEDRT
+163 NDVSAIYEDRA

-192 KDSFVRIKT
+192 KDSFVRIKVY
-201 HHSINSICEDAQ
+201 HSINSICEDAQ
-213 GKIWVGT
+213 GKIWAGT
-220 TQGLIILDPNTFA
+220 TQGLIVIDPHTWKIQTFA
-233 IKTFTNIPGTPAQVA
+233 SVPGTPPQIA
-248 GKHIHRVFRDRHQ
+248 GKHIHRLFRDRAR
-261 QMWVGTGNGLFR
+261 QMWVGTSNGLFK
-273 FLGKQNRF
+273 FLSKENRF
-281 IPVDYRGTE
+281 VPVDYRGAE
-290 GYQAG
+290 AAG
-295 AEFVTAIAED
+295 DGADFVTAISQD
-305 SAGRMWIGT
+305 STGSMWIGT
-314 QHGLFVLSAEGK
+314 QHGLFTLSADGK
-326 PVRHFGYQ
+326 PARRFGYQ

-342 NNMIFS
+342 NNMIFTIS
-348 IAAQSPDEVW
+348 PQSRDEVW

-371 TWRIAHYAPDPRTP
+371 TGRMTHHTPDPRTP

-393 RSIFPDRSGITWLG
+393 RAILADPAGITWMG

-470 FRKYAIHPKN
+470 FRKYPIQARN

-490 SLKLTA
+490 SLKLTSR
-496 PDALWI
+496 DALWI
-502 GTFQDGLFRLNPAT
+502 GTFQDGLFLLNPVT
-516 GRYEQFLQS
+516 GAYEQFLQG
-525 PEAGSLGN
+525 PEVTSLSN
-533 NNIFSLTQDK
+533 NNIFSLTRDK
-543 KGQLWIGTN
+543 KGKLWVGTN
-552 GGGVNVFHPETGRF
+552 GGGVNVYHPETKQF
-566 ERLFDQSIALLNRI
+566 ERLFTPNISLLKRM

-590 VEDRHGK
+590 LEDRHGK

-608 VFDPEKRVSVLLD
+608 VFDPEKRVSILLD
-621 RDRAALPSNNVLS
+621 RETAALPSNNVLS

-650 GLALFDQ
+650 GLALFDP
-657 KTRKF
+657 KTQKF
-662 VTFGVNEGL
+662 VTFGVDNGL
-671 SSGMIN
+671 PSGMVN

-691 NEGISFFDVHKK
+691 NEGISLLDLHTK
-703 KFTNYTTHN
+703 KFTNYTAHN

-720 LGSGLRTSDNML
+720 LGAGMRTSDNVL

-746 GLKRSQ
+746 GLKKHQ
-752 GHTPVILRDLKVG
+752 GQTPVILRELKVG
-765 NRTITS
+765 NRAVTS
-771 ADSGMID
+771 VDSGMID

-798 YSALNY
+798 YGALNY
-804 TSPEQ
+804 TNPEQ

-816 VGLQH
+816 VGLQN
-821 EWQQAGQATTASYTN
+821 EWQQASRATTASYTN

-856 SVTATVAVIV
+856 SPPATVAVIV

-872 TIYAYIFYVLAPL
+872 TIYAYIFYVLAPI

-896 RKLQRKFREEQAR
+896 QRLHRKFREEQAR
-909 RETERAQELDR
+909 REMERKQELDR

-932 FRTPISLILAPAETL
+932 FRTPISLILAPVENL
-947 LSQESPH
+947 LAQESPH

-1014 IRFTFD
+1014 VRFTFD
-1020 SAIAHLLIDFDADK
+1020 SSVAHLLIDFDADK

-1049 TPEGGEVALQLSC
+1049 TPEGGEVALQLTC
-1062 GTDDSQQNRLYIK
+1062 GTDDSQQNWLYIK
-1075 ISDTGIGIAQEN
+1075 VSDTGIGISPE
-1087 HEKIFDRFF
+1087 HYEKIFDRFF
-1096 QDEADASV
+1096 QDDADASV

-1131 NGARGSI
+1131 NNHKGSI
-1138 FTVGLPCETLLF
+1138 FTVGLPCETWVF
-1150 NPVEIAPAAP
+1150 NPVEIAPSAL
-1160 FANITQPE
+1160 FAEPASPGTTANPASTTPQ
-1168 SATGAGKVSQAEFDD
+1168 TDFDEM
-1183 LPGNDLPGNDLPRIL
+1183 PRIL

-1212 NLETHYRVL
+1212 NLESHYRVL
-1221 EAADGREGWQKAL
+1221 EAADGKEGWQKAL
-1234 SYHPELIVSDIAMP
+1234 SCHPELIVSDIAMP
-1248 EMDGLG
+1248 EMDGLA
-1254 MSEKIRSDKR
+1254 MSEKIRADKR

-1304 IKINNLL
+1304 VKINNLL

-1324 IQMTGRDEA
+1324 IQMTGRDMA

-1349 DENLNSTQLSVENL
+1349 DDNLNSTQLSVENL

-1372 TLYTKVLEIS
+1372 TLYTRVLEIS

-1388 FIRSIKLEKAAILLE
+1388 FIRSIKLEKAALLLE

-1437 AYKAMKR
+1437 EYKAIKR
-1444 KPFLHTSH
+1444 KPFLHLSN

>member
-1 MIPII
+1 MRIRSF
-6 YGNLTMDKSSMAAR
+6 L
-20 PTVSTFVQTMGTNV
+20 
-34 QKGAKSGGFRDKVA
+34 
-48 FNPLLMEEKNRF
+48 
-60 PSSLLQNTFNAFQLK
+60 LLQIN
-75 QFRPFPLLQFCL
+75 L
-87 LLLLGSVGMA
+87 LLLFTGIGRTA
-97 AFAQTEPPRFT
+97 IAQSGPPRFT

-143 DGTGFTVYRHQK
+143 DGTGFTVYRHRK
-155 KDSTSLKS
+155 TDSTSLKS
-163 NDVSAIFEDRT
+163 NDVSALYEDRA

-180 TIIGSLHLYDRR
+180 TIMGSLHLYDRR
-192 KDSFVRIKT
+192 KDSFFRIKT
-201 HHSINSICEDAQ
+201 YHSINSICEDAQ
-213 GKIWVGT
+213 GKIWAGT
-220 TQGLIILDPNTFA
+220 TQGLIVIDPRTLN
-233 IKTFTNIPGTPAQVA
+233 IKTFASLPGIPPQVA
-248 GKHIHRVFRDRHQ
+248 GKHVHRVFRDRSG

-273 FLGKQNRF
+273 FLSKQNRF
-281 IPVDYRGTE
+281 VPVDYRG
-290 GYQAG
+290 AG
-295 AEFVTAIAED
+295 SYPDGADFVTAISQD
-305 SAGRMWIGT
+305 SSGQIWIGT
-314 QHGLFVLSAEGK
+314 QHGLFTLSVAGK
-326 PVRHFGYQ
+326 PAQRFGYE
-334 PGNSHSIS
+334 PGSSHSIS
-342 NNMIFS
+342 NHMVFAIS
-348 IAAQSPDEVW
+348 PQSRDEVW
-358 IGTDGGLN
+358 VGTDGGLN
-366 IVDTR
+366 IIDTR
-371 TWRIAHYAPDPRTP
+371 TGHVTCHAPDPRMP

-393 RSIFPDRSGITWLG
+393 RSILTDPAGITWMG

-470 FRKYAIHPKN
+470 FRKYAIHARN
-480 KAASAGLAVL
+480 KAASSGLAVL
-490 SLKLTA
+490 SLEPTA

-516 GRYEQFLQS
+516 GTYEQFLQG
-525 PEAGSLGN
+525 PQAASLGN
-533 NNIFSLTQDK
+533 NNIFSLTRDK
-543 KGQLWIGTN
+543 KGRLWIGTN
-552 GGGVNVFHPETGRF
+552 GGGVNVCYPEIKQF
-566 ERLFDQSIALLNRI
+566 ERLFNPNIALPNRI

-590 VEDRHGK
+590 VEDRRGQ

-621 RDRAALPSNNVLS
+621 RETAALPSNNVLS
-634 LLEDSRGNI
+634 LLEDSHGNI

-650 GLALFDQ
+650 GLALFDP

-662 VTFGVNEGL
+662 TTFGVDEGL
-671 SSGMIN
+671 SSGMVN

-691 NEGISFFDVHKK
+691 NEGISIFDLQKK
-703 KFTNYTTHN
+703 KFTNYTAHN

-720 LGSGLRTSDNML
+720 LGAGLRTSDNLL

-746 GLKRSQ
+746 SLKKHPGQ
-752 GHTPVILRDLKVG
+752 TPVMLRELKVG

-778 ADISVAQSIRLD
+778 ADISVAQTIRLD

-798 YSALNY
+798 YGALNY
-804 TSPEQ
+804 TNPEQ

-821 EWQQAGQATTASYTN
+821 EWQQASQATTASYTN
-836 LNPGDYRFEVQASS
+836 LSPGEYRFEVQASS
-850 DGSDWS
+850 DGSDWGS
-856 SVTATVAVIV
+856 PSATVVVIV

-872 TIYAYIFYVLAPL
+872 TIYAYIFYVLAPI

-896 RKLQRKFREEQAR
+896 RRLQRKFREEQAR
-909 RETERAQELDR
+909 RETERKQELDR

-932 FRTPISLILAPAETL
+932 FRTPISLILAPVENL
-947 LSQESPH
+947 LAQESPH

-995 VPFVRDA
+995 VPFIRDA

-1014 IRFTFD
+1014 VRFTFD

-1049 TPEGGEVALQLSC
+1049 TPEGGEVALQLTC
-1062 GTDDSQQNRLYIK
+1062 GTDDSQQNWLYIK
-1075 ISDTGIGIAQEN
+1075 VSDTGIGISQDH

-1096 QDEADASV
+1096 QDDTGAAV

-1131 NGARGSI
+1131 NSGKGSV
-1138 FTVGLPCETLLF
+1138 FTVGLPCETWVF

-1160 FANITQPE
+1160 FPE
-1168 SATGAGKVSQAEFDD
+1168 TAASENPSNAPTIAPQTGPAEMS
-1183 LPGNDLPGNDLPRIL
+1183 GNDLPGSDLPRIL

-1248 EMDGLG
+1248 EMDGLT
-1254 MSEKIRSDKR
+1254 MSEKIRADKR
-1264 TSHIPIILLTASSG
+1264 TGHIPIILLTASSG

-1304 IKINNLL
+1304 VKINNLL

-1324 IQMTGRDEA
+1324 IQMTGRDVA

-1338 VKLLRDILSYI
+1338 VKLLRDMLSYI
-1349 DENLNSTQLSVENL
+1349 DDNLNSTQLSVENL

-1372 TLYTKVLEIS
+1372 TLYTRVLEMS

-1388 FIRSIKLEKAAILLE
+1388 FIRSIKLEKAALLLE

-1437 AYKAMKR
+1437 EYKAMKR
-1444 KPFLHTSH
+1444 KPFLNVSH

>member
-1 MIPII
+1 MFKTEPKVTDSERKLHLIDAPRRSGSHFCRL
-6 YGNLTMDKSSMAAR
+6 YNKPLVK
-20 PTVSTFVQTMGTNV
+20 VSKLKQ
-34 QKGAKSGGFRDKVA
+34 AW
-48 FNPLLMEEKNRF
+48 PLLY
-60 PSSLLQNTFNAFQLK
+60 FQI
-75 QFRPFPLLQFCL
+75 CL
-87 LLLLGSVGMA
+87 LLLFASSGRMA
-97 AFAQTEPPRFT
+97 VAQIEPPRFT
-108 AITSMDGLSSN
+108 AVTSMDGLSSN
-119 TVTAILKDRYG
+119 TVTAVLKDRYG

-143 DGTGFTVYRHQK
+143 DGMGFTVYRHQK

-163 NDVSAIFEDRT
+163 NDVSALYEDRA

-180 TIIGSLHLYDRR
+180 TVIGSLHLYDRR
-192 KDSFVRIKT
+192 KDSFIRIKT
-201 HHSINSICEDAQ
+201 FHSINSISEDGQ

-220 TQGLIILDPNTFA
+220 TQGLITIDPHTLHIQTF
-233 IKTFTNIPGTPAQVA
+233 NSIPGTPAQVA
-248 GKHIHRVFRDRHQ
+248 GKHVHRIFRDRQQ
-261 QMWVGTGNGLFR
+261 QMWVGTSDGLFR
-273 FLGKQNRF
+273 FLSKQNRF
-281 IPVDYRGTE
+281 VPVDYRGPESYHE
-290 GYQAG
+290 GS
-295 AEFVTAIAED
+295 EFVTAIGED
-305 SAGRMWIGT
+305 SSGTLWIGT
-314 QHGLFVLSAEGK
+314 QHGLFVVSAAGK
-326 PVRHFGYQ
+326 HIRHFSYQ
-334 PGNSHSIS
+334 PGDSQSIS
-342 NNMIFS
+342 NNMIFT
-348 IAAQSPDEVW
+348 IATQSRDEIW

-366 IVDTR
+366 IIDTR
-371 TWRIAHYAPDPRTP
+371 TGRITRHAPDPRMP

-393 RSIFPDRSGITWLG
+393 RSLLTDPAGITWMG

-470 FRKYAIHPKN
+470 FRKYTIHPRN
-480 KAASAGLAVL
+480 KAASSGLAVL
-490 SLKLTA
+490 SLKLAA

-502 GTFQDGLFRLNPAT
+502 GTFQDGLFRLNPST
-516 GRYEQFLQS
+516 GRYEQFTQGT
-525 PEAGSLGN
+525 EAGSLGN
-533 NNIFSLTQDK
+533 NNIFSLTLDK
-543 KGQLWIGTN
+543 KGKLWIGTN
-552 GGGVNVFHPETGRF
+552 GGGVNVFHPETGQF
-566 ERLFDQSIALLNRI
+566 ERLFHPKISLLNRI

-621 RDRAALPSNNVLS
+621 RETAALPSNNVLS

-650 GLALFDQ
+650 GLGLFDPR
-657 KTRKF
+657 TRKF
-662 VTFGVNEGL
+662 TTFGVNEGL
-671 SSGMIN
+671 PSGMIN

-703 KFTNYTTHN
+703 KFTNYTIHN

-720 LGSGLRTSDNML
+720 LGAGWRTSDNLL

-746 GLKRSQ
+746 SLKMNQ
-752 GHTPVILRDLKVG
+752 GQTPVMLRELKVG

-771 ADSGMID
+771 ADAGMID

-790 YKQNFSIG
+790 YKQNFSISYG
-798 YSALNY
+798 ALNY
-804 TSPEQ
+804 TNPEQ

-816 VGLQH
+816 VGLQN
-821 EWQQAGQATTASYTN
+821 EWQQAGRATTASYTN
-836 LNPGDYRFEVQASS
+836 LSPGDYRFEVQASS
-850 DGSDWS
+850 DGSDWTS
-856 SVTATVAVIV
+856 LPATVAVTV

-872 TIYAYIFYVLAPL
+872 TIYAYIFYVLAPIV
-885 AAVFLMRRRGI
+885 AVYLMRRRGI
-896 RKLQRKFREEQAR
+896 RRLHRKFREEQAQ
-909 RETERAQELDR
+909 RETERKQELDR

-932 FRTPISLILAPAETL
+932 FRTPISLILAPVENL
-947 LSQESPH
+947 LGQEHPH
-954 QPQIS
+954 QPQIA

-981 QEQELKADLRRADI
+981 QEQELKADLRRNDI

-1020 SAIAHLLIDFDADK
+1020 SAISHLLVDFDADK

-1049 TPEGGEVALQLSC
+1049 TPEGGEVKLQLSC
-1062 GTDDSQQNRLYIK
+1062 GTDDSQQNWLYIK
-1075 ISDTGIGIAQEN
+1075 VSDTGIGISPE
-1087 HEKIFDRFF
+1087 HREKIFDRFF
-1096 QDEADASV
+1096 QDEANASV

-1131 NGARGSI
+1131 NGEKGSI
-1138 FTVGLPCETLLF
+1138 FTVGLPCETWAF
-1150 NPVEIAPAAP
+1150 NPVEIAPAVPFGNTSAP
-1160 FANITQPE
+1160 EKAAGP
-1168 SATGAGKVSQAEFDD
+1168 TGKMPQAEFDEM
-1183 LPGNDLPGNDLPRIL
+1183 PGNDLPRNDLPRIL

-1221 EAADGREGWQKAL
+1221 EAADGKEGWQKAL
-1234 SYHPELIVSDIAMP
+1234 SCHPELIVSDIAMP
-1248 EMDGLG
+1248 EMDGLA
-1254 MSEKIRSDKR
+1254 MSAKVKSDKR
-1264 TSHIPIILLTASSG
+1264 TSHIPIILLTASGG

-1304 IKINNLL
+1304 VKINNLL

-1324 IQMTGRDEA
+1324 IQMSGRDVA

-1338 VKLLRDILSYI
+1338 VKLLRDMLSYI
-1349 DENLNSTQLSVENL
+1349 DDNLSSAQLSVENL

-1382 GQSPIE
+1382 GQTPIE
-1388 FIRSIKLEKAAILLE
+1388 FIRSIKLEKAALLLE

-1437 AYKAMKR
+1437 EYKAMKR
-1444 KPFLHTSH
+1444 KPLSHVSH

>member
-1 MIPII
+1 MIRI
-6 YGNLTMDKSSMAAR
+6 R
-20 PTVSTFVQTMGTNV
+20 
-34 QKGAKSGGFRDKVA
+34 
-48 FNPLLMEEKNRF
+48 PLLHFLM
-60 PSSLLQNTFNAFQLK
+60 SL
-75 QFRPFPLLQFCL
+75 PLLFVCT
-87 LLLLGSVGMA
+87 GRVA
-97 AFAQTEPPRFT
+97 VAQNEPPRFT

-119 TVTAILKDRYG
+119 TVTAVLKDRYG

-136 DDGLNKF
+136 DDGLSKF
-143 DGTGFTVYRHQK
+143 DGTGFTVYRHRK
-155 KDSTSLKS
+155 TDSTSLKS
-163 NDVSAIFEDRT
+163 NDVSALYEDRA

-201 HHSINSICEDAQ
+201 RHSINSLCEDAQ
-213 GKIWVGT
+213 GKIWAGT
-220 TQGLIILDPNTFA
+220 TQGLVMIDPNTLQ
-233 IKTFTNIPGTPAQVA
+233 ILPFTSVPGTPPQVA
-248 GKHIHRVFRDRHQ
+248 GKHVHRIFRDRDR

-273 FLGKQNRF
+273 FVSRQNRF

-290 GYQAG
+290 VYQDG
-295 AEFVTAIAED
+295 ADFVTAISQD
-305 SAGRMWIGT
+305 SSGNMWIGT
-314 QHGLFVLSAEGK
+314 QRGLFTLSADGK
-326 PVRHFGYQ
+326 PARRFSYQ
-334 PGNSHSIS
+334 PGSSHSIS
-342 NNMIFS
+342 NNMVFA
-348 IAAQSPDEVW
+348 IAAQSRNEVW
-358 IGTDGGLN
+358 VGTDGGLN
-366 IVDTR
+366 IIDPR
-371 TWRIAHYAPDPRTP
+371 TGHVTHHTPDPRTP

-393 RSIFPDRSGITWLG
+393 RAIFTDPAGITWLG

-457 DGGVNLYDRKTNL
+457 DGGVSLYDRKTNL
-470 FRKYAIHPKN
+470 FRQYAIHARN

-490 SLKLTA
+490 SLKLTS
-496 PDALWI
+496 PNALWI

-516 GRYEQFLQS
+516 GGYDQFLQG
-525 PEAGSLGN
+525 PEANSLSN
-533 NNIFSLTQDK
+533 NNIFSLTLDK
-543 KGQLWIGTN
+543 KGKLWIGTN
-552 GGGVNVFHPETGRF
+552 GGGVNIYHPETKQF
-566 ERLFDQSIALLNRI
+566 ERLFTPNTSLLKRI

-590 VEDRHGK
+590 LEDRHGK

-608 VFDPEKRVSVLLD
+608 VFDPEKRVSILLD
-621 RDRAALPSNNVLS
+621 RETAALPSNNVLS

-650 GLALFDQ
+650 GLALFDP

-662 VTFGVNEGL
+662 VTFGVDNGL
-671 SSGMIN
+671 PSGMVN

-691 NEGISFFDVHKK
+691 NEGVSLLDMHTK
-703 KFTNYTTHN
+703 KFTNYTAHN

-720 LGSGLRTSDNML
+720 LGAGLRTSDNVL

-746 GLKRSQ
+746 SLKKHQ
-752 GHTPVILRDLKVG
+752 GQNHVILRELKVG
-765 NRTITS
+765 NRAVTS
-771 ADSGMID
+771 ADAGMID

-798 YSALNY
+798 YGALNY
-804 TSPEQ
+804 TNPEQ
-809 TAYRYRL
+809 TSYRYRL
-816 VGLQH
+816 VGLQN
-821 EWQQAGQATTASYTN
+821 EWQQASHATTASYTN
-836 LNPGDYRFEVQASS
+836 LSPGDYRFEVQASS
-850 DGSDWS
+850 DGSDWGS
-856 SVTATVAVIV
+856 PPTTVAVTV

-872 TIYAYIFYVLAPL
+872 TVYAYMLYVLAPIV
-885 AAVFLMRRRGI
+885 AVYLMRRRGI
-896 RKLQRKFREEQAR
+896 RKLHRKFRDEQAR
-909 RETERAQELDR
+909 RETERKQELDR

-932 FRTPISLILAPAETL
+932 FRTPISLILAPAENL
-947 LSQESPH
+947 LAQESPH

-1014 IRFTFD
+1014 VRFTFD
-1020 SAIAHLLIDFDADK
+1020 SSVAHLLIDFDADK

-1049 TPEGGEVALQLSC
+1049 TPEGGEVALQLNC
-1062 GTDDSQQNRLYIK
+1062 GTDDTQQNWLYIK
-1075 ISDTGIGIAQEN
+1075 VSDTGIGISPE
-1087 HEKIFDRFF
+1087 HYEKIFERFF
-1096 QDEADASV
+1096 QDDADASV

-1111 GLSIVRE
+1111 GLSIVKE

-1131 NGARGSI
+1131 NGGRGSV
-1138 FTVGLPCETLLF
+1138 FTVGLPCETWVF
-1150 NPVEIAPAAP
+1150 DPVEIAPATPPAEP
-1160 FANITQPE
+1160 A
-1168 SATGAGKVSQAEFDD
+1168 SAENVLKTTSKALQTGFDEV
-1183 LPGNDLPGNDLPRIL
+1183 PRIL

-1212 NLETHYRVL
+1212 NLEPHYRVL
-1221 EAADGREGWQKAL
+1221 EAADGKEGWQKAL
-1234 SYHPELIVSDIAMP
+1234 SCHPELIVSDIAMP
-1248 EMDGLG
+1248 EMDGLA

-1304 IKINNLL
+1304 VKINNLL
-1311 LLNRLLKDVYSRQ
+1311 LLNRLLKNVYSRQ
-1324 IQMTGRDEA
+1324 IQMTGHDEA

-1338 VKLLRDILSYI
+1338 VKLLRDMLSYI
-1349 DENLNSTQLSVENL
+1349 EDNLNSAQLSVENL

-1372 TLYTKVLEIS
+1372 TLYTRVLEIS

-1388 FIRSIKLEKAAILLE
+1388 FIRSIKLEKAALLLE

-1437 AYKAMKR
+1437 EYKAMKR
-1444 KPFLHTSH
+1444 QSILQVSH

>member
-1 MIPII
+1 MKLP
-6 YGNLTMDKSSMAAR
+6 R
-20 PTVSTFVQTMGTNV
+20 PLIH
-34 QKGAKSGGFRDKVA
+34 
-48 FNPLLMEEKNRF
+48 LLI
-60 PSSLLQNTFNAFQLK
+60 
-75 QFRPFPLLQFCL
+75 CL
-87 LLLLGSVGMA
+87 LILA
-97 AFAQTEPPRFT
+97 AGGTVTAQRESPRFT
-108 AITSMDGLSSN
+108 AITSMDGLSAN

-143 DGTGFTVYRHQK
+143 DGTGFTVYRHNK

-163 NDVSAIFEDRT
+163 NDVSAIYEDRA

-180 TIIGSLHLYDRR
+180 TIMGSLHLYDRR
-192 KDSFVRIKT
+192 KDSFTRIKT
-201 HHSINSICEDAQ
+201 YHSINAICEDGQ
-213 GKIWVGT
+213 GKIWVAT
-220 TQGLIILDPNTFA
+220 TQGLLTIEPG
-233 IKTFTNIPGTPAQVA
+233 TFTIHTFTPDKHTPPQVA
-248 GKHIHRVFRDRHQ
+248 NRHVHRVFRDNRQ
-261 QMWVGTGNGLFR
+261 QMWVGTGEGLFR
-273 FLGKQNRF
+273 YLNKENRF
-281 IPVDYRGTE
+281 VPVTYRGPDSYKD
-290 GYQAG
+290 GVN
-295 AEFVTAIAED
+295 FVTTINED
-305 SAGRMWIGT
+305 SSGQMWIGT
-314 QHGLFVLSAEGK
+314 QNGLFTISPDGK
-326 PVRHFGYQ
+326 PIRSFAYQ
-334 PGNSHSIS
+334 PGNGHSIS
-342 NNMIFS
+342 SNMIFA
-348 IAAQSPDEVW
+348 IGAQSRSELW
-358 IGTDGGLN
+358 ICTDGGLN
-366 IVDTR
+366 IMDTR
-371 TWRIAHYAPDPRTP
+371 TGNVVRHAPDPRTT

-393 RSIFPDRSGITWLG
+393 RSILVDPAGITWLG

-412 VNKYDRN
+412 INKYDRN

-457 DGGVNLYDRKTNL
+457 DGGVNLYDRRTNL
-470 FRKYAIHPKN
+470 FRKYAINPKN
-480 KAASAGLAVL
+480 KAASSGLAVL
-490 SLKLTA
+490 SLALAA
-496 PDALWI
+496 PDELWI
-502 GTFQDGLFRLNPAT
+502 GTFQDGLFRLKPST
-516 GRYEQFLQS
+516 GSYEQFTQG
-525 PEAGSLGN
+525 PEATSLGN
-533 NNIFSLTQDK
+533 NNIFSITKDK
-543 KGQLWIGTN
+543 NGKIWIGTN
-552 GGGVNVFHPETGRF
+552 GGGVNVFDPATRQF
-566 ERLFDQSIALLNRI
+566 EQLFDPNIALPSRI

-590 VEDRHGK
+590 LQDRQGR

-608 VFDPEKRVSVLLD
+608 VFDPETRTSTLLD
-621 RDRAALPSNNVLS
+621 RDIAGLPGNNVMT

-650 GLALFDQ
+650 GIALFDP
-657 KTRKF
+657 KTRRFKSY
-662 VTFGVNEGL
+662 GVNEGL

-691 NEGISFFDVHKK
+691 NDGISFFDVNKK
-703 KFTNYTTHN
+703 KFTNYTSHN

-720 LGSGLRTSDNML
+720 LGAGLRAADDML

-746 GLKRSQ
+746 GLKRNQ
-752 GHTPVILRDLKVG
+752 GQTPVILKDLKVG
-765 NRTITS
+765 NRTVTS

-798 YSALNY
+798 YAALNY
-804 TSPEQ
+804 TNPKQ

-816 VGLQH
+816 VGLQT

-836 LNPGDYRFEVQASS
+836 LSPGDYRFEVQASS

-856 SVTATVAVIV
+856 SAPASVAVVV

-872 TIYAYIFYVLAPL
+872 TVYAYIFYLLAPIL
-885 AAVFLMRRRGI
+885 AVFLMRRRGI
-896 RKLQRKFREEQAR
+896 RKLHRKFREEEAR
-909 RETERAQELDR
+909 RETERTQELDR

-932 FRTPISLILAPAETL
+932 FRTPISLILAPVENL
-947 LSQESPH
+947 LGQEPPH
-954 QPQIS
+954 QPQIL

-967 LLNLVDQLLDFKNL
+967 LLNLVDQLLDFKHL
-981 QEQELKADLRRADI
+981 QEQELKADLRRNDI
-995 VPFVRDA
+995 IPFIREA

-1020 SAIAHLLIDFDADK
+1020 SAIEHLLIDFDADK

-1062 GTDDSQQNRLYIK
+1062 GSDDSGQNWLYIK
-1075 ISDTGIGIAQEN
+1075 VSDTGIGISPE
-1087 HEKIFDRFF
+1087 HHGKIFDRFF
-1096 QDEADASV
+1096 QDDADRTV

-1131 NGARGSI
+1131 NAGKGSI
-1138 FTVGLPCETLLF
+1138 FTVGLPCETLIY
-1150 NPVEIAPAAP
+1150 NPVEIAPPAP
-1160 FANITQPE
+1160 FTSQPE
-1168 SATGAGKVSQAEFDD
+1168 SDGSTSGKIAQPDADEAPKV
-1183 LPGNDLPGNDLPRIL
+1183 L

-1221 EAADGREGWQKAL
+1221 EASNGREGWQKAL
-1234 SYHPELIVSDIAMP
+1234 SCHPELIVSDIAMP
-1248 EMDGLG
+1248 EMDGL
-1254 MSEKIRSDKR
+1254 SLSQKIKSDKR
-1264 TSHIPIILLTASSG
+1264 TSHIPLILLTASGG

-1304 IKINNLL
+1304 VKINNLL

-1324 IQMTGRDEA
+1324 IQMEGREA
-1333 IESGD
+1333 GIESGD

-1349 DENLNSTQLSVENL
+1349 DDNLNSAQLSVENL

-1372 TLYTKVLEIS
+1372 TLYTRVLELS
-1382 GQSPIE
+1382 GQTPIE
-1388 FIRSIKLEKAAILLE
+1388 FIRSVKLEKAALLLE

-1423 FTKSFKAK
+1423 FTKSFKAR

-1437 AYKAMKR
+1437 EYKAMKR
-1444 KPFLHTSH
+1444 KPFAEII

>member
-1 MIPII
+1 MFKKELKLADSGTKLHLTHSQRWRNTHFPRLYNKSLFIAQ
-6 YGNLTMDKSSMAAR
+6 NLIRT
-20 PTVSTFVQTMGTNV
+20 
-34 QKGAKSGGFRDKVA
+34 
-48 FNPLLMEEKNRF
+48 
-60 PSSLLQNTFNAFQLK
+60 
-75 QFRPFPLLQFCL
+75 RPFLRILTSL
-87 LLLLGSVGMA
+87 LLLFPGIGQVA
-97 AFAQTEPPRFT
+97 IAQGEPPRFT

-130 LLWFAT
+130 LLWLAT

-143 DGTGFTVYRHQK
+143 DGTGFTVYRHRK
-155 KDSTSLKS
+155 TDSTSLKS
-163 NDVSAIFEDRT
+163 NDVSALYEDRS

-192 KDSFVRIKT
+192 KDSFVRIKAY
-201 HHSINSICEDAQ
+201 HSINSICEDTQ
-213 GKIWVGT
+213 GKIWAGT
-220 TQGLIILDPNTFA
+220 TQGLVMIDPHTWKIQTFA
-233 IKTFTNIPGTPAQVA
+233 SIPGTPPQLA
-248 GKHIHRVFRDRHQ
+248 GKHIHRVFRDRAQ
-261 QMWVGTGNGLFR
+261 QMWVGTSNGLFR
-273 FLGKQNRF
+273 FLSKENRF
-281 IPVDYRGTE
+281 VPVDYRGAE
-290 GYQAG
+290 GAG
-295 AEFVTAIAED
+295 DGADFVTAISQD
-305 SAGRMWIGT
+305 SAGSMWIGT
-314 QHGLFVLSAEGK
+314 QHGLFTLSADGK
-326 PVRHFGYQ
+326 PARRFSYQ
-334 PGNSHSIS
+334 PGNDHSIS
-342 NNMIFS
+342 NDMIFAIS
-348 IAAQSPDEVW
+348 PQSRDEIW

-366 IVDTR
+366 IINTR
-371 TWRIAHYAPDPRTP
+371 TGHMTHHTPDPRTP

-393 RSIFPDRSGITWLG
+393 RAILADPAGITWMG

-436 SAPFVTSFAEHP
+436 SAPFVTSFAENT

-470 FRKYAIHPKN
+470 FRKYPIQARN

-496 PDALWI
+496 RDALWI

-516 GRYEQFLQS
+516 GAYEQFLQGS
-525 PEAGSLGN
+525 EATSLSN
-533 NNIFSLTQDK
+533 NNIFSLTRDK
-543 KGQLWIGTN
+543 KGQIWIGTN
-552 GGGVNVFHPETGRF
+552 GGGVNVYHPETKQF
-566 ERLFDQSIALLNRI
+566 ERLFASNISLLKRI

-590 VEDRHGK
+590 LEDRHGK

-608 VFDPEKRVSVLLD
+608 VFDPEKRVSILLD
-621 RDRAALPSNNVLS
+621 RETAALPSNNVLS
-634 LLEDSRGNI
+634 LLEDSHGNI

-650 GLALFDQ
+650 GLALFDR

-662 VTFGVNEGL
+662 VTFGVDNGL
-671 SSGMIN
+671 PSGMVN

-691 NEGISFFDVHKK
+691 NEGISLLDLHTK
-703 KFTNYTTHN
+703 KFTNYTAHN

-720 LGSGLRTSDNML
+720 LGAGMRTSDNVL

-746 GLKRSQ
+746 GLKKHQ
-752 GHTPVILRDLKVG
+752 GQTPVLLRELKVG
-765 NRTITS
+765 NRAVTS

-778 ADISVAQSIRLD
+778 ADIAVAQSIRLD

-798 YSALNY
+798 YGALNY
-804 TSPEQ
+804 TNPEQ

-816 VGLQH
+816 VGLQN
-821 EWQQAGQATTASYTN
+821 EWQQASQVTTASYTN
-836 LNPGDYRFEVQASS
+836 LSPGEYRFEVQASS

-856 SVTATVAVIV
+856 SPPAIVAVIV

-872 TIYAYIFYVLAPL
+872 TIYAYIFYVLAPI

-896 RKLQRKFREEQAR
+896 RRLHRKFREEQAR
-909 RETERAQELDR
+909 RETERKQELDR

-932 FRTPISLILAPAETL
+932 FRTPISLILAPVENL
-947 LSQESPH
+947 LAQESPH

-1014 IRFTFD
+1014 VRFTFD
-1020 SAIAHLLIDFDADK
+1020 SSVAHLLIDFDADK

-1049 TPEGGEVALQLSC
+1049 TPEGGEVALQLTC
-1062 GTDDSQQNRLYIK
+1062 GTDDSRQNWLYIK
-1075 ISDTGIGIAQEN
+1075 VSDTGIGISPE
-1087 HEKIFDRFF
+1087 HYERIFDRFF
-1096 QDEADASV
+1096 QDDADASV

-1131 NGARGSI
+1131 NGHKGSI
-1138 FTVGLPCETLLF
+1138 FTVGLPCETWVF

-1160 FANITQPE
+1160 FAEPASRDTTANQP
-1168 SATGAGKVSQAEFDD
+1168 STSPQTDFDEM
-1183 LPGNDLPGNDLPRIL
+1183 PRIL

-1212 NLETHYRVL
+1212 NLENHYRVL
-1221 EAADGREGWQKAL
+1221 EAADGKEGWQKAL
-1234 SYHPELIVSDIAMP
+1234 SCHPELIVSDIAMP
-1248 EMDGLG
+1248 EMDGLA
-1254 MSEKIRSDKR
+1254 MSEKIRADKR

-1304 IKINNLL
+1304 VKINNLL

-1324 IQMTGRDEA
+1324 IQMTGRDMA

-1349 DENLNSTQLSVENL
+1349 DDNLNSTQLSVENL

-1372 TLYTKVLEIS
+1372 TLYTRVLEIS

-1388 FIRSIKLEKAAILLE
+1388 FIRSIKLEKAALLLE

-1437 AYKAMKR
+1437 EYKAMKR
-1444 KPFLHTSH
+1444 KPFLHVSN

>member
-1 MIPII
+1 MFKT
-6 YGNLTMDKSSMAAR
+6 GL
-20 PTVSTFVQTMGTNV
+20 
-34 QKGAKSGGFRDKVA
+34 KVA
-48 FNPLLMEEKNRF
+48 NSGRKLHLIHPCRRN
-60 PSSLLQNTFNAFQLK
+60 SSLFCRLYYKPLFNTLKLK
-75 QFRPFPLLQFCL
+75 QYRPFPLIQICL
-87 LLLLGSVGMA
+87 LLL
-97 AFAQTEPPRFT
+97 FASAGTLVTAQSGPPRFT

-143 DGTGFTVYRHQK
+143 DGTGFTVYRHRK
-155 KDSTSLKS
+155 TDPTSLKS
-163 NDVSAIFEDRT
+163 NDVSAIFEDRA

-192 KDSFVRIKT
+192 KDSFIRIKT
-201 HHSINSICEDAQ
+201 YHSINSICEDGQ
-213 GKIWVGT
+213 GNIWAGT
-220 TQGLIILDPNTFA
+220 TQGLVIVDPSTLKIRTFA
-233 IKTFTNIPGTPAQVA
+233 SVAGTPAQVA
-248 GKHIHRVFRDRHQ
+248 GKHVHRVFRDRNQ
-261 QMWVGTGNGLFR
+261 QMWVGTSDGLFR
-273 FLGKQNRF
+273 FMAKQNRF
-281 IPVDYRGTE
+281 IPVDYRGAE

-295 AEFVTAIAED
+295 AEFVTAVSED
-305 SAGRMWIGT
+305 SSGNMWIGT
-314 QHGLFVLSAEGK
+314 QHGLFVLSAAGK
-326 PVRHFGYQ
+326 QVRHFSYQ

-348 IAAQSPDEVW
+348 IGTQNRDEVW

-366 IVDTR
+366 IIDTR
-371 TWRIAHYAPDPRTP
+371 TGSITRHAPDPRMP

-393 RSIFPDRSGITWLG
+393 RSILTDPAGITWMG

-412 VNKYDRN
+412 VNKYDRS

-436 SAPFVTSFAEHP
+436 SAPFVTSFAEQS

-470 FRKYAIHPKN
+470 FRKYAIHPRN
-480 KAASAGLAVL
+480 KAASSGLAVL
-490 SLKLTA
+490 SLKLAA

-516 GRYEQFLQS
+516 GRYEQFTQG

-533 NNIFSLTQDK
+533 NNIFSLTLDK
-543 KGQLWIGTN
+543 KGKLWIGTN
-552 GGGVNVFHPETGRF
+552 GGGVNIFHPETGQF
-566 ERLFDQSIALLNRI
+566 ERLFDPSLSLLNRI
-580 IPLNAYIRDI
+580 IPLNAYVRDI
-590 VEDRHGK
+590 VQDRFGK

-621 RDRAALPSNNVLS
+621 RETASLPSNNILS

-650 GLALFDQ
+650 GLALFDP

-671 SSGMIN
+671 SSGMVN

-691 NEGISFFDVHKK
+691 NEGISYFDVHKK

-720 LGSGLRTSDNML
+720 LGAGLRTSDNLL

-746 GLKRSQ
+746 SLKRND
-752 GHTPVILRDLKVG
+752 GHTPLILRELKVG
-765 NRTITS
+765 NRAITS

-798 YSALNY
+798 YGALNY
-804 TSPEQ
+804 TNPEQ

-816 VGLQH
+816 VGLQN

-836 LNPGDYRFEVQASS
+836 LSPGEYRFEVQASS
-850 DGSDWS
+850 DDSDWS
-856 SVTATVAVIV
+856 SPPATVAVVV

-872 TIYAYIFYVLAPL
+872 TTYAYIFYLLAPV

-896 RKLQRKFREEQAR
+896 RRLHRKFREEQAR
-909 RETERAQELDR
+909 RETERAKELDR

-932 FRTPISLILAPAETL
+932 FRTPISLILAPVENL
-947 LSQESPH
+947 LGQEQPH
-954 QPQIS
+954 QPQIA

-981 QEQELKADLRRADI
+981 QEQELKADLRRNDI
-995 VPFVRDA
+995 VPFIRDA

-1049 TPEGGEVALQLSC
+1049 TPEGGEVTLQLSC
-1062 GTDDSQQNRLYIK
+1062 GSDDAQQNWLYIK
-1075 ISDTGIGIAQEN
+1075 VSDTGIGISPEH

-1096 QDEADASV
+1096 QDEANASV

-1118 FVQMHGGFITVGS
+1118 FVQMHGGFITVGA
-1131 NGARGSI
+1131 NGDKGSV
-1138 FTVGLPCETLLF
+1138 FTVGLPCETWVF
-1150 NPVEIAPAAP
+1150 NPVEIAPAVPFGDTAAAP
-1160 FANITQPE
+1160 EKAPG
-1168 SATGAGKVSQAEFDD
+1168 AAGKMPKAEFDEM
-1183 LPGNDLPGNDLPRIL
+1183 PGSDLPRIL

-1234 SYHPELIVSDIAMP
+1234 SCHPELIVSDIAMP
-1248 EMDGLG
+1248 EMDGLA
-1254 MSEKIRSDKR
+1254 MSGKIKSDKR

-1278 EEQQLKGLSSG
+1278 EEQQLQGLSSG
-1289 ANDYLTKPFNFEILN
+1289 ANDYLTKPFNFDILN

-1324 IQMTGRDEA
+1324 IQMPGSDMA

-1338 VKLLRDILSYI
+1338 VKLLRDMLSYI
-1349 DENLNSTQLSVENL
+1349 DDNLNSTQLSVENL

-1372 TLYTKVLEIS
+1372 TLYTRVLEIS
-1382 GQSPIE
+1382 GQTPIE

-1437 AYKAMKR
+1437 EYKAMKR
-1444 KPFLHTSH
+1444 KPFLHVSN